1 MFAELGA
8 LLPFLSGGQE
18 RVAMNSAVAA
28 ALATL
33 DCAASNRVLNTG
45 GVVIAPLASAA
56 TLISS
61 CIQSDKP
68 EEHPSLIVV
77 LTANNGEE
85 LFDEISALAPA
96 KRIHLF
102 PSWETLPHERLSPQ
116 SDTVARRF
124 ATLRAIRNDECDVV
138 VVPVR
143 SFIQP
148 FIKDFGRA
156 EAPLFVT
163 GNQIEM
169 NTAIKNLLQLGYSRT
184 DLVEKRGEF
193 AQRGGIIDLFPPQAL
208 HPIRVE
214 FFDDII
220 DEVRYFSVADQRS
233 LEICNEGL
241 FALPAR
247 EILITD
253 EIRERAAQLATT
265 ASPLAEMFLRISE
278 GIPVDG
284 MESLM
289 PALISDMESFGDLL
303 KPGTRIISI
312 SPEMIRSRASEL
324 IKTGAEFLEASWLNA
339 AAGNKIPIDLG
350 ELERYSFHDVDTELE
365 KLTQR
370 GCIHSAVAPFGGGEE
385 AFDSSIRAI
394 EPFRGNSDRFISY
407 LREKIEE
414 QWSILVTTLGH
425 GTAVRYE
432 ELLRG
437 EGIPTTNILQP
448 GAVLIANSPLRHGFS
463 FEVQK
468 FCLITERDFAG
479 SKAQDG
485 EKVSLASR
493 RKNRIDPLTLKEGDF
508 VVHQVHGIGKFVEMV
523 ERVVSGTKREYLVI
537 EYASS
542 KRGQAGDRLYLPTD
556 SLDQVSKYVGGES
569 PAVHHM
575 GGADWQKA
583 KGKARKAVKQIA
595 AELIQLYAARTS
607 SPGFAFSPDTP
618 WQRELEDAFA
628 YIETADQLAT
638 ISEVKKDMEASYPM
652 DRIVCGDVGFGKTEI
667 AIRAAF
673 KAVQDGKQVAVL
685 VPTTLLVQQHLTTF
699 SERFA
704 GFPIKL
710 AGLSRFATASEIKN
724 TLAELESGKVDV
736 VIGTH
741 RLLSGDVH
749 FKDLGLVI
757 IDEEQRFGVE
767 HKEKLKR
774 FRAYVDVLSMS
785 ATPIPRTLEMSITGI
800 REMSI
805 MATPPEERHPVLTYV
820 GGYEEKQIAAAIRRE
835 LLRDGQ
841 IFYIH
846 NRVNSIDRCALRLAE
861 LVPEARIRIAHGQM
875 SESAL
880 EEVILAFWDREF
892 DILVCTTIIESGIDI
907 PNSNTLIVEHADK
920 MGLSQLHQLRGR
932 VGRGRERG
940 YAYFLYDTEKPLT
953 DTAHDRLET
962 IAANTELG
970 SGMQVAL
977 KDLEIRGA
985 GNLLGGEQSGHI
997 ADVGFDL
1004 YMRMIGEAVAD
1015 FKGEKHQEQECKLEL
1030 PIDAF
1035 LPHDYVDSER
1045 VRLDVYRRLAGA
1057 DSVENVDEVDQELI
1071 DRFGAYSEPVA
1082 SLLKIAKL
1090 RVRAKE
1096 LNLTEVI
1103 VHGKHLRLAPVTL
1116 GDSLAVRMARLYPG
1130 HIYKASLGTLLLPL
1144 PERTGVAF
1152 EREKLGD
1159 NSLLEWVAQALES
1172 TTREGKGTTG
1182 ARES

>member
-1 MFAELGA
+1 MSGPVMGA
-8 LLPFLSGGQE
+8 IAQLDFGRCHRAFDSGE
-18 RVAMNSAVAA
+18 
-28 ALATL
+28 TI
-33 DCAASNRVLNTG
+33 
-45 GVVIAPLASAA
+45 IAPLPSAA
-56 TLISS
+56 VLIASYVHGLS
-61 CIQSDKP
+61 QSEQRP
-68 EEHPSLIVV
+68 PIVI
-77 LTANNGEE
+77 LTANNGEDLYEE
-85 LFDEISALAPA
+85 LTSLLPDT
-96 KRIHLF
+96 KVNHF

-124 ATLRAIRNDECDVV
+124 ATLQSIRKGHSDVV
-138 VVPVR
+138 VVPAR

-148 FIKDFGRA
+148 FIRGFGSA
-156 EAPLFVT
+156 EIPIFHSGQSMDMAS
-163 GNQIEM
+163 
-169 NTAIKNLLQLGYSRT
+169 AIRGLLKLGYTRT

-193 AQRGGIIDLFPPQAL
+193 AQRGGIIDLFPPQAQ
-208 HPIRVE
+208 HPVRVE
-214 FFDDII
+214 FFDDVI
-220 DEVRYFSVADQRS
+220 DEVRFFSVADQRS
-233 LEICNEGL
+233 LHICSDPIS
-241 FALPAR
+241 ALPAR

-253 EIRERAAQLATT
+253 EVRARAADLAAT
-265 ASPLAEMFLRISE
+265 ASPLADAFQRISE
-278 GIPVDG
+278 GIPVEG

-289 PALISDMESFGDLL
+289 PALVNDMESFVELL
-303 KPGTRIISI
+303 TQNSRIISVG
-312 SPEMIRSRASEL
+312 PELIRNRSSEL
-324 IKTGAEFLEASWLNA
+324 IRTGAEFLEASWLNA
-339 AAGNKIPIDLG
+339 AAGNQIPIDLR
-350 ELERYSFHDVDTELE
+350 ELERYSFHELE
-365 KLTQR
+365 GELER
-370 GCIHSAVAPFGGGEE
+370 ARSRALILSEIAPFGGGES
-385 AFDSSIRAI
+385 AVDSTLKAV
-394 EPFRGNSDRFISY
+394 EPFRANSDRLIEFV
-407 LREKIEE
+407 REKIGEN
-414 QWSILVTTLGH
+414 WSILMTAIGH
-425 GTAVRYE
+425 GTATRYE
-432 ELLRG
+432 ELLRT
-437 EGIPTTNILQP
+437 EGIPTANDLVA
-448 GAVLIANSPLRHGFS
+448 GAVLIANSPIRHGFTA
-463 FEVQK
+463 EKAK
-468 FCLITERDFAG
+468 FSLITERDFAG

-485 EKVSLASR
+485 EKSSLAAR
-493 RKNRIDPLTLKEGDF
+493 RKNRIDPLSLKEGDF
-508 VVHQVHGIGKFVEMV
+508 VVHQIHGIGKFIEMV
-523 ERVVSGTKREYLVI
+523 ERVVNGTKREYLVI

-569 PAVHHM
+569 PTVHHM

-628 YIETADQLAT
+628 YVETADQLST
-638 ISEVKKDMEASYPM
+638 ISEVKKDMEAPYPM

-685 VPTTLLVQQHLTTF
+685 VPTTLLVQQHLNTF

-704 GFPIKL
+704 GFPIKV
-710 AGLSRFATASEIKN
+710 AGLSRFATAAEIKL
-724 TLAELESGKVDV
+724 TLAELEAGKVDV

-741 RLLSGDVH
+741 RLLSGDVS

-820 GGYEEKQIAAAIRRE
+820 GGYEEKQITAAIRRE

-846 NRVNSIDRCALRLAE
+846 NRVNTIDRCAARLAE

-880 EEVILAFWDREF
+880 EEVILAFWEKEF
-892 DILVCTTIIESGIDI
+892 DLLICTTIIESGIDI
-907 PNSNTLIVEHADK
+907 PNSNTLIVEQADK

-953 DTAHDRLET
+953 ETAHDRLET

-1015 FKGEKHQEQECKLEL
+1015 FKGEKHQELECKLEL

-1045 VRLDVYRRLAGA
+1045 VRLDIYRRLASA
-1057 DSVENVDEVDQELI
+1057 SNPDQVDEVEQELN
-1071 DRFGAYSEPVA
+1071 DRFGGAPEVVI

-1096 LNLTEVI
+1096 LNLAEVV

-1116 GDSLAVRMARLYPG
+1116 GDSLSVRMARLYPG
-1130 HIYKASLGTLLLPL
+1130 HIYKTSLATLLLPL
-1144 PERTGVAF
+1144 PEQTGVAF
-1152 EREKLGD
+1152 ERAKLGD
-1159 NSLLEWVAQALES
+1159 NSLLEWVARALES
-1172 TTREGKGTTG
+1172 TIR
-1182 ARES
+1182 

>member
-1 MFAELGA
+1 MSGPVMGA
-8 LLPFLSGGQE
+8 IAQLDFGRCHRAFDSGE
-18 RVAMNSAVAA
+18 
-28 ALATL
+28 TI
-33 DCAASNRVLNTG
+33 
-45 GVVIAPLASAA
+45 IAPLPSAA
-56 TLISS
+56 VLIASYVHGLS
-61 CIQSDKP
+61 QSEQRP
-68 EEHPSLIVV
+68 PLVI
-77 LTANNGEE
+77 LTANNGEDLYEE
-85 LFDEISALAPA
+85 LTSLLPDT
-96 KRIHLF
+96 KVNHF

-124 ATLRAIRNDECDVV
+124 ATLQSIRKGHSDVV

-148 FIKDFGRA
+148 FIRGFGSA
-156 EAPLFVT
+156 EIPIFHSGQSMDMAS
-163 GNQIEM
+163 
-169 NTAIKNLLQLGYSRT
+169 AIRGLLKLGYTRT

-193 AQRGGIIDLFPPQAL
+193 AQRGGIIDLFPPQAQ
-208 HPIRVE
+208 HPVRVE
-214 FFDDII
+214 FFDDVI
-220 DEVRYFSVADQRS
+220 DEVRFFSVADQRS
-233 LEICNEGL
+233 LHICSDPIS
-241 FALPAR
+241 ALPAR

-253 EIRERAAQLATT
+253 QVRARAAELAAT
-265 ASPLAEMFLRISE
+265 ALPLADAFQRISE
-278 GIPVDG
+278 GIPVEG

-289 PALISDMESFGDLL
+289 PALANDMESFVELL
-303 KPGTRIISI
+303 PQNSRIISVG
-312 SPEMIRSRASEL
+312 PELIRNRSSEL
-324 IKTGAEFLEASWLNA
+324 IRTGAEFLEASWLNA
-339 AAGNKIPIDLG
+339 AAGNQIPIDLR
-350 ELERYSFHDVDTELE
+350 ELERYSFHELE
-365 KLTQR
+365 GELER
-370 GCIHSAVAPFGGGEE
+370 ARSRALILSEIAPFGGGES
-385 AFDSSIRAI
+385 AVDSTLKAV
-394 EPFRGNSDRFISY
+394 EPFRANSDRLIEFV
-407 LREKIEE
+407 REKIGEN
-414 QWSILVTTLGH
+414 WSILMTAIGH
-425 GTAVRYE
+425 GTATRYE
-432 ELLRG
+432 ELLRA
-437 EGIPTTNILQP
+437 EGIPTANDLVA
-448 GAVLIANSPLRHGFS
+448 GAVLIANSPLRHGFTA
-463 FEVQK
+463 EKAK
-468 FCLITERDFAG
+468 FSLITERDFAG

-485 EKVSLASR
+485 EKSSLAAR
-493 RKNRIDPLTLKEGDF
+493 RKNRIDPLSLKEGDF
-508 VVHQVHGIGKFVEMV
+508 VVHQIHGIGKFIEMV
-523 ERVVSGTKREYLVI
+523 ERVVNGTKREYLVI

-569 PAVHHM
+569 PTVHHM

-628 YIETADQLAT
+628 YVETADQLST
-638 ISEVKKDMEASYPM
+638 ISEVKKDMEAPYPM

-685 VPTTLLVQQHLTTF
+685 VPTTLLVQQHLNTF

-704 GFPIKL
+704 GFPVKV
-710 AGLSRFATASEIKN
+710 AGLSRFATAAEIKL
-724 TLAELESGKVDV
+724 TLAELEAGKVDV

-741 RLLSGDVH
+741 RLLSGDVS

-820 GGYEEKQIAAAIRRE
+820 GGYEEKQITAAIRRE

-846 NRVNSIDRCALRLAE
+846 NRVNTIDRCAARLAE

-880 EEVILAFWDREF
+880 EEVILAFWEKEF
-892 DILVCTTIIESGIDI
+892 DLLICTTIIESGIDI
-907 PNSNTLIVEHADK
+907 PNSNTLIVEQADK

-940 YAYFLYDTEKPLT
+940 YAYFLYDTDKPLT
-953 DTAHDRLET
+953 ETAHDRLET

-1015 FKGEKHQEQECKLEL
+1015 FKGEKHQELECKLEL

-1045 VRLDVYRRLAGA
+1045 VRLDIYRRLASA
-1057 DSVENVDEVDQELI
+1057 SNPDQVDEVEQELN
-1071 DRFGAYSEPVA
+1071 DRFGGAPEVVI

-1096 LNLTEVI
+1096 LNLAEVV

-1116 GDSLAVRMARLYPG
+1116 GDSLSVRMARLYPG
-1130 HIYKASLGTLLLPL
+1130 HIYKTSLATLLLPL
-1144 PERTGVAF
+1144 PEQTGVAF
-1152 EREKLGD
+1152 ERAKLGD

-1172 TTREGKGTTG
+1172 TIR
-1182 ARES
+1182 

>member
-1 MFAELGA
+1 MSGPVMGA
-8 LLPFLSGGQE
+8 IAQLDFGRCHRAFDSGE
-18 RVAMNSAVAA
+18 
-28 ALATL
+28 TI
-33 DCAASNRVLNTG
+33 
-45 GVVIAPLASAA
+45 IAPLPSAA
-56 TLISS
+56 VLIASYVHGLS
-61 CIQSDKP
+61 QSEQRP
-68 EEHPSLIVV
+68 PLVI
-77 LTANNGEE
+77 LTANNGEDLYEE
-85 LFDEISALAPA
+85 LTSLLPDT
-96 KRIHLF
+96 KVNHF

-124 ATLRAIRNDECDVV
+124 ATLQSIRKGHSDVV

-148 FIKDFGRA
+148 FIRGFGSA
-156 EAPLFVT
+156 EIPIFHSGQSMDMAS
-163 GNQIEM
+163 
-169 NTAIKNLLQLGYSRT
+169 AIRGLLKLGYTRT

-193 AQRGGIIDLFPPQAL
+193 AQRGGIIDLFPPQAQ
-208 HPIRVE
+208 HPVRVE
-214 FFDDII
+214 FFDDVI
-220 DEVRYFSVADQRS
+220 DEVRFFSVADQRS
-233 LEICNEGL
+233 LHICSDPIS
-241 FALPAR
+241 ALPAR

-253 EIRERAAQLATT
+253 QVRARAAELAAT
-265 ASPLAEMFLRISE
+265 ALPLADAFQRISE
-278 GIPVDG
+278 GIPVEG

-289 PALISDMESFGDLL
+289 PALVNDMESFVELL
-303 KPGTRIISI
+303 PQNSRIISVG
-312 SPEMIRSRASEL
+312 PELIRNRSSEL
-324 IKTGAEFLEASWLNA
+324 IRTGAEFLEASWLNA
-339 AAGNKIPIDLG
+339 AAGNQIPIDLR
-350 ELERYSFHDVDTELE
+350 ELERYSFHELE
-365 KLTQR
+365 GELER
-370 GCIHSAVAPFGGGEE
+370 ARSRALIISEIAPFGGGES
-385 AFDSSIRAI
+385 AVDSTLKAV
-394 EPFRGNSDRFISY
+394 EPFRANSDRLIEFV
-407 LREKIEE
+407 REKIGEN
-414 QWSILVTTLGH
+414 WSILMTAIGH
-425 GTAVRYE
+425 GTATRYE
-432 ELLRG
+432 ELLRA
-437 EGIPTTNILQP
+437 EGIPTANDLVA
-448 GAVLIANSPLRHGFS
+448 GAVLIANSPLRHGFTA
-463 FEVQK
+463 EKAK
-468 FCLITERDFAG
+468 FSLITERDFAG

-485 EKVSLASR
+485 EKSSLAAR
-493 RKNRIDPLTLKEGDF
+493 RKNRIDPLSLKEGDF
-508 VVHQVHGIGKFVEMV
+508 VVHQIHGIGKFIEMV
-523 ERVVSGTKREYLVI
+523 ERVVNGTKREYLVI

-569 PAVHHM
+569 PTVHHM

-628 YIETADQLAT
+628 YVETADQLST
-638 ISEVKKDMEASYPM
+638 ISEVKKDMEAPSPM

-673 KAVQDGKQVAVL
+673 KAVQDGKQVAIL
-685 VPTTLLVQQHLTTF
+685 VPTTLLVQQHLNTF

-704 GFPIKL
+704 GFPVKV
-710 AGLSRFATASEIKN
+710 AGLSRFATAAEIKL
-724 TLAELESGKVDV
+724 TLAELEAGKVDV

-741 RLLSGDVH
+741 RLLSGDVS

-820 GGYEEKQIAAAIRRE
+820 GGYEEKQITAAIRRE

-846 NRVNSIDRCALRLAE
+846 NRVNTIDRCAARLAE
-861 LVPEARIRIAHGQM
+861 LVPEARLRIAHGQM

-880 EEVILAFWDREF
+880 EEVILAFWEKEF
-892 DILVCTTIIESGIDI
+892 DLLICTTIIESGIDI
-907 PNSNTLIVEHADK
+907 PNSNTLIVEQADK

-953 DTAHDRLET
+953 ETAHDRLET

-985 GNLLGGEQSGHI
+985 GNLLGEEQSGHI

-1015 FKGEKHQEQECKLEL
+1015 FKGEKHQEIECKLEL

-1045 VRLDVYRRLAGA
+1045 VRLDIYRRLASA
-1057 DSVENVDEVDQELI
+1057 TNPDQVDEVEQELN
-1071 DRFGAYSEPVA
+1071 DRFGGAPEAVV

-1096 LNLTEVI
+1096 LNLAEVV

-1116 GDSLAVRMARLYPG
+1116 GDSLSVRMARLYPG
-1130 HIYKASLGTLLLPL
+1130 HIYKTSLATLLLPL
-1144 PERTGVAF
+1144 PEQTGVAF
-1152 EREKLGD
+1152 ERAKLGD

-1172 TTREGKGTTG
+1172 TIR
-1182 ARES
+1182 

>member
-1 MFAELGA
+1 MSTPTSHLSELIKTIDLQGTNRA
-8 LLPFLSGGQE
+8 LNSGE
-18 RVAMNSAVAA
+18 
-28 ALATL
+28 
-33 DCAASNRVLNTG
+33 
-45 GVVIAPLASAA
+45 VVIAPLASAA
-56 TLISS
+56 VLVASS
-61 CIQSDKP
+61 IDHSP
-68 EEHPSLIVV
+68 ESHLKRRPVVV
-77 LTANNGEE
+77 LTSNNGEE
-85 LFDEISALAPA
+85 LFDELRYLL
-96 KRIHLF
+96 KHKQVHHF

-124 ATLRAIRNDECDVV
+124 QTLRAINKDECDVI

-143 SFIQP
+143 SLIQP
-148 FIKDFGRA
+148 FIKGFGSS
-156 EAPLFVT
+156 EIPLFKSGVK
-163 GNQIEM
+163 IEIE
-169 NTAIKNLLQLGYSRT
+169 AGVRQLLQLGYSRT

-193 AQRGGIIDLFPPQAL
+193 AQRGGIIDLFPPQAQ

-214 FFDDII
+214 FFDDTI

-233 LEICNEGL
+233 LEICLDGL
-241 FALPAR
+241 YALPAR
-247 EILITD
+247 EIQITK
-253 EIRERAAQLATT
+253 EIKEQAKILAGKN
-265 ASPLAEMFLRISE
+265 SSLSDMFHRISE
-278 GIPVDG
+278 GVPVDG

-289 PALISDMESFGDLL
+289 PALVHEMESLVDVLPATSLVILVG
-303 KPGTRIISI
+303 
-312 SPEMIRSRASEL
+312 PELIRNRASEL
-324 IKTGAEFLEASWLNA
+324 IKTGEEFLEASWLNA
-339 AAGNKIPIDLG
+339 AAGNEKPIDLKDLRHHSFRDFQD
-350 ELERYSFHDVDTELE
+350 ECERA
-365 KLTQR
+365 KQR
-370 GCIHSAVAPFGGGEE
+370 GHTFSAIAPFGGGDL
-385 AFDSSIRAI
+385 AWDSTIRPV
-394 EPFRGNSDRFISY
+394 EPFRANSERLVEF
-407 LREKIEE
+407 LREKSEN
-414 QWSILVTTLGH
+414 QWSILMTAIGH
-425 GTAVRYE
+425 GTAARYE
-432 ELLRG
+432 ELLRS
-437 EGIPTTNILQP
+437 EGIPTSNSLIP
-448 GAVLIANSPLRHGFS
+448 GTVLIATAPIRHGLIL
-463 FEVQK
+463 ENEK

-485 EKVSLASR
+485 EKTSLASR
-493 RKNRIDPLTLKEGDF
+493 RKNRIDPLSLKEGDF
-508 VVHQVHGIGKFVEMV
+508 VVHQTHGIGKFIEMV
-523 ERVVSGTKREYLVI
+523 ERVVNGTKREYLVI

-575 GGADWQKA
+575 GGSDWQKA

-607 SPGFAFSPDTP
+607 SPGYAFAPDTP

-628 YIETADQLAT
+628 YVETADQLAT
-638 ISEVKKDMEASYPM
+638 ITEVKKDMEAPYPM

-685 VPTTLLVQQHLTTF
+685 VPTTLLVQQHLATF

-704 GFPIKL
+704 GFPVQV
-710 AGLSRFATASEIKN
+710 AGLSRFATATEIKRIL
-724 TLAELESGKVDV
+724 TELEAGKVDV

-741 RLLSGDVH
+741 RLLSGDVQ

-757 IDEEQRFGVE
+757 VDEEQRFGVE

-774 FRAYVDVLSMS
+774 FRAHVDVLSMS

-820 GGYEEKQIAAAIRRE
+820 GGYEERQIAAAIRRE

-841 IFYIH
+841 VFYIH
-846 NRVNSIDRCALRLAE
+846 NRVNSIDSCATRIAG
-861 LVPEARIRIAHGQM
+861 LVPEARIRVAHGQM

-880 EEVILAFWDREF
+880 EEVILAFWEREF

-907 PNSNTLIVEHADK
+907 PNSNTLIVEQADR

-940 YAYFLYDTEKPLT
+940 YAYFLYDVDKPLT
-953 DTAHDRLET
+953 QTAHDRLAT

-1015 FKGEKHQEQECKLEL
+1015 FKGTKHQDLECKIEL

-1045 VRLDVYRRLAGA
+1045 VRLDVYRRMAGA
-1057 DSVENVDEVDQELI
+1057 TTVEQIDEVEHELI
-1071 DRFGAYSEPVA
+1071 DRFGSYPDVVA

-1096 LNLTEVI
+1096 LNLSEVI

-1116 GDSLAVRMARLYPG
+1116 GDSLSVRMARLYPG
-1130 HIYKASLGTLLLPL
+1130 HIFKASLATLLLPL
-1144 PERTGVAF
+1144 PEHTGVAF
-1152 EREKLGD
+1152 ERAKLGD
-1159 NSLLEWVAQALES
+1159 NSLLEWVAAAMES
-1172 TTREGKGTTG
+1172 TTREGVQRTGSTTK
-1182 ARES
+1182 ES

>member
-1 MFAELGA
+1 MSGPVMGA
-8 LLPFLSGGQE
+8 IAQLDFGRCHRAFDSGE
-18 RVAMNSAVAA
+18 
-28 ALATL
+28 TI
-33 DCAASNRVLNTG
+33 
-45 GVVIAPLASAA
+45 IAPLPSAA
-56 TLISS
+56 VLIASYVHGLS
-61 CIQSDKP
+61 QSEQRP
-68 EEHPSLIVV
+68 PLVI
-77 LTANNGEE
+77 LTANNGEDLYEE
-85 LFDEISALAPA
+85 LTSLLPDT
-96 KRIHLF
+96 KVNHF

-124 ATLRAIRNDECDVV
+124 ATLQSIRKGHSDVV

-148 FIKDFGRA
+148 FIRGFGSA
-156 EAPLFVT
+156 EIPIFHSGQSMDMAS
-163 GNQIEM
+163 
-169 NTAIKNLLQLGYSRT
+169 AIRGLLKLGYTRT

-193 AQRGGIIDLFPPQAL
+193 AQRGGIIDLFPPQAQ
-208 HPIRVE
+208 HPARVE
-214 FFDDII
+214 FFDDVI
-220 DEVRYFSVADQRS
+220 DEVRFFSVADQRS
-233 LEICNEGL
+233 LHICSDPIS
-241 FALPAR
+241 ALPAR

-253 EIRERAAQLATT
+253 QVRARAAELAAT
-265 ASPLAEMFLRISE
+265 ALPLADAFQRISE
-278 GIPVDG
+278 GIPVEG

-289 PALISDMESFGDLL
+289 PALVNDMESFVELL
-303 KPGTRIISI
+303 PQNSRIISVG
-312 SPEMIRSRASEL
+312 PELIRNRSSEL
-324 IKTGAEFLEASWLNA
+324 IRTGAEFLEASWLNA
-339 AAGNKIPIDLG
+339 AAGNQIPIDLR
-350 ELERYSFHDVDTELE
+350 ELERYSFHELE
-365 KLTQR
+365 GELER
-370 GCIHSAVAPFGGGEE
+370 ARSRALILSEIAPFGGGES
-385 AFDSSIRAI
+385 AVDSTLKAV
-394 EPFRGNSDRFISY
+394 EPFRANSDRLIEFV
-407 LREKIEE
+407 REKIGEN
-414 QWSILVTTLGH
+414 WSILMTAIGH
-425 GTAVRYE
+425 GTATRYE
-432 ELLRG
+432 ELLRA
-437 EGIPTTNILQP
+437 EGIPTANDLVA
-448 GAVLIANSPLRHGFS
+448 GAVLIANSPLRHGFTA
-463 FEVQK
+463 EKAK
-468 FCLITERDFAG
+468 FSLITERDFAG

-485 EKVSLASR
+485 EKSSLAAR
-493 RKNRIDPLTLKEGDF
+493 RKNRIDPLSLKEGDF
-508 VVHQVHGIGKFVEMV
+508 VVHQIHGIGKFIEMV
-523 ERVVSGTKREYLVI
+523 ERVVNGTKREYLVI

-569 PAVHHM
+569 PTVHHM

-607 SPGFAFSPDTP
+607 SPGYAFSPDTP

-628 YIETADQLAT
+628 YVETADQLST
-638 ISEVKKDMEASYPM
+638 ISEVKKDMEAPYPM

-685 VPTTLLVQQHLTTF
+685 VPTTLLVQQHLNTF

-704 GFPIKL
+704 GFPVKV
-710 AGLSRFATASEIKN
+710 AGLSRFATAAEIKL
-724 TLAELESGKVDV
+724 TLAELEAGKVDV

-741 RLLSGDVH
+741 RLLSGDVS

-820 GGYEEKQIAAAIRRE
+820 GGYEEKQITAAIRRE

-846 NRVNSIDRCALRLAE
+846 NRVNTIERCATRLAE

-880 EEVILAFWDREF
+880 EEVILAFWEKEF
-892 DILVCTTIIESGIDI
+892 DLLICTTIIESGIDI
-907 PNSNTLIVEHADK
+907 PNSNTLIVEQADK

-953 DTAHDRLET
+953 ETAHDRLET

-1015 FKGEKHQEQECKLEL
+1015 FKGEKHQELECKLEL

-1045 VRLDVYRRLAGA
+1045 VRLDIYRRLASA
-1057 DSVENVDEVDQELI
+1057 SNPDQVDEVEQELN
-1071 DRFGAYSEPVA
+1071 DRFGGAPEVVI

-1096 LNLTEVI
+1096 LNLAEVV

-1116 GDSLAVRMARLYPG
+1116 GDSLSVRMARLYPG
-1130 HIYKASLGTLLLPL
+1130 HIYKTSLATLLLPL
-1144 PERTGVAF
+1144 PEQTGVAF
-1152 EREKLGD
+1152 ERAKLGD

-1172 TTREGKGTTG
+1172 TIR
-1182 ARES
+1182 

>member
-1 MFAELGA
+1 MSGPVMGA
-8 LLPFLSGGQE
+8 IAQLDFGRCHRAFDSGE
-18 RVAMNSAVAA
+18 
-28 ALATL
+28 TI
-33 DCAASNRVLNTG
+33 
-45 GVVIAPLASAA
+45 IAPLPSAA
-56 TLISS
+56 VLIASYVHGLS
-61 CIQSDKP
+61 QSEQRP
-68 EEHPSLIVV
+68 PLVI
-77 LTANNGEE
+77 LTANNGEDLYEE
-85 LFDEISALAPA
+85 LTSLLPDT
-96 KRIHLF
+96 KVHHF

-124 ATLRAIRNDECDVV
+124 ATLQSIRKGHSDVV

-148 FIKDFGRA
+148 FIRGFGSA
-156 EAPLFVT
+156 EIPIFHSGQSMDMAS
-163 GNQIEM
+163 
-169 NTAIKNLLQLGYSRT
+169 AIRGLLKLGYTRT

-193 AQRGGIIDLFPPQAL
+193 AQRGGIIDLFPPQAQ
-208 HPIRVE
+208 HPVRVE
-214 FFDDII
+214 FFDDVI
-220 DEVRYFSVADQRS
+220 DEVRFFSVADQRS
-233 LEICNEGL
+233 LHICSDPIS
-241 FALPAR
+241 ALPAR

-253 EIRERAAQLATT
+253 QVRARAADLATT
-265 ASPLAEMFLRISE
+265 ASPLADAFQRISE
-278 GIPVDG
+278 GIPVEG

-289 PALISDMESFGDLL
+289 PALVNDMESFVELL
-303 KPGTRIISI
+303 PQNSRIISVG
-312 SPEMIRSRASEL
+312 PELIRNRSSEL
-324 IKTGAEFLEASWLNA
+324 IRTGAEFLEASWLNA
-339 AAGNKIPIDLG
+339 AAGNQIPIDLR
-350 ELERYSFHDVDTELE
+350 ELERYSFHELE
-365 KLTQR
+365 GELER
-370 GCIHSAVAPFGGGEE
+370 ARSRALILSEIAPFGGGES
-385 AFDSSIRAI
+385 AVDSTLKAV
-394 EPFRGNSDRFISY
+394 EPFRANSDRLIEFV
-407 LREKIEE
+407 REKIGEN
-414 QWSILVTTLGH
+414 WSILMTAIGH
-425 GTAVRYE
+425 GTATRYE
-432 ELLRG
+432 ELLRA
-437 EGIPTTNILQP
+437 EGIPTANDLVA
-448 GAVLIANSPLRHGFS
+448 GAVLIANSPLRHGFTA
-463 FEVQK
+463 EKAK
-468 FCLITERDFAG
+468 FSLITERDFAG

-485 EKVSLASR
+485 EKSSLAAR
-493 RKNRIDPLTLKEGDF
+493 RKNRIDPLSLKEGDF
-508 VVHQVHGIGKFVEMV
+508 VVHQIHGIGKFIEMV
-523 ERVVSGTKREYLVI
+523 ERVVNGTKREYLVI

-569 PAVHHM
+569 PTVHHM

-607 SPGFAFSPDTP
+607 SPGYAFSPDTP

-628 YIETADQLAT
+628 YVETADQLST
-638 ISEVKKDMEASYPM
+638 ISEVKKDMEAPYPM

-685 VPTTLLVQQHLTTF
+685 VPTTLLVQQHLNTF

-704 GFPIKL
+704 GFPVKV
-710 AGLSRFATASEIKN
+710 AGLSRFATAAEIKL
-724 TLAELESGKVDV
+724 TLAELEAGKVDV

-741 RLLSGDVH
+741 RLLSGDVS

-820 GGYEEKQIAAAIRRE
+820 GGYEEKQITAAIRRE

-846 NRVNSIDRCALRLAE
+846 NRVNTIDRCAARLAE

-880 EEVILAFWDREF
+880 EEVILAFWEKEF
-892 DILVCTTIIESGIDI
+892 DLLICTTIIESGIDI
-907 PNSNTLIVEHADK
+907 PNSNTLIVEQADK

-953 DTAHDRLET
+953 ETAHDRLET

-1015 FKGEKHQEQECKLEL
+1015 FKGEKHQELECKLEL

-1045 VRLDVYRRLAGA
+1045 VRLDIYRRLASA
-1057 DSVENVDEVDQELI
+1057 TNPDQVDEVEQELN
-1071 DRFGAYSEPVA
+1071 DRFGGAPEVVI

-1096 LNLTEVI
+1096 LNLAEVV

-1116 GDSLAVRMARLYPG
+1116 GDSLSVRMARLYPG
-1130 HIYKASLGTLLLPL
+1130 HIYKTSLATLLLPL
-1144 PERTGVAF
+1144 PEQTGVAF
-1152 EREKLGD
+1152 ERAKLGD

-1172 TTREGKGTTG
+1172 TIR
-1182 ARES
+1182 

>member
-1 MFAELGA
+1 MSGPVMGA
-8 LLPFLSGGQE
+8 IAQLDFGRCHRAFDSGE
-18 RVAMNSAVAA
+18 
-28 ALATL
+28 TI
-33 DCAASNRVLNTG
+33 
-45 GVVIAPLASAA
+45 IAPLPSAA
-56 TLISS
+56 VLIASYVHGLS
-61 CIQSDKP
+61 QSEQRP
-68 EEHPSLIVV
+68 PLVI
-77 LTANNGEE
+77 LTANNGEDLYEE
-85 LFDEISALAPA
+85 LTSLLPDT
-96 KRIHLF
+96 KVNHF

-124 ATLRAIRNDECDVV
+124 ATLQSIRKGHSDVV

-148 FIKDFGRA
+148 FIRGFGSA
-156 EAPLFVT
+156 EIPIFHSGQSMDMAS
-163 GNQIEM
+163 
-169 NTAIKNLLQLGYSRT
+169 AIRGLLKLGYTRT

-193 AQRGGIIDLFPPQAL
+193 AQRGGIIDLFPPQAQ
-208 HPIRVE
+208 HPVRVE
-214 FFDDII
+214 FFDDVI
-220 DEVRYFSVADQRS
+220 DEVRFFSVADQRS
-233 LEICNEGL
+233 LHICSDPIS
-241 FALPAR
+241 ALPAR

-253 EIRERAAQLATT
+253 QVRARAAELAAT
-265 ASPLAEMFLRISE
+265 ALPLADAFQRISE
-278 GIPVDG
+278 GIPVEG

-289 PALISDMESFGDLL
+289 PALVNDMESFVELL
-303 KPGTRIISI
+303 PQNSRIISVG
-312 SPEMIRSRASEL
+312 PELIRNRSSEL
-324 IKTGAEFLEASWLNA
+324 IRTGAEFLEASWLNA
-339 AAGNKIPIDLG
+339 AAGNQIPIDLR
-350 ELERYSFHDVDTELE
+350 ELERYSFHELE
-365 KLTQR
+365 GELER
-370 GCIHSAVAPFGGGEE
+370 ARSRALILSEIAPFGGGES
-385 AFDSSIRAI
+385 AVDSTLKAV
-394 EPFRGNSDRFISY
+394 EPFRANSDRLIEFV
-407 LREKIEE
+407 REKIGEN
-414 QWSILVTTLGH
+414 WSILMTAIGH
-425 GTAVRYE
+425 GTATRYE
-432 ELLRG
+432 ELLRA
-437 EGIPTTNILQP
+437 EGIPTSNDLVA
-448 GAVLIANSPLRHGFS
+448 GAVLIANSPLRHGFTA
-463 FEVQK
+463 EKAK
-468 FCLITERDFAG
+468 FSLITERDFAG

-485 EKVSLASR
+485 EKSSLAAR
-493 RKNRIDPLTLKEGDF
+493 RKNRIDPLSLKEGDF
-508 VVHQVHGIGKFVEMV
+508 VVHQIHGIGKFIEMV
-523 ERVVSGTKREYLVI
+523 ERVVNGTKREYLVI

-569 PAVHHM
+569 PTVHHM

-628 YIETADQLAT
+628 YVETADQLST
-638 ISEVKKDMEASYPM
+638 ISEVKKDMEAPSPM

-673 KAVQDGKQVAVL
+673 KAVQDGKQVAIL
-685 VPTTLLVQQHLTTF
+685 VPTTLLVQQHLNTF

-704 GFPIKL
+704 GFPVKV
-710 AGLSRFATASEIKN
+710 AGLSRFATAAEIKL
-724 TLAELESGKVDV
+724 TLAELEAGKVDV

-741 RLLSGDVH
+741 RLLSGDVS

-820 GGYEEKQIAAAIRRE
+820 GGYEEKQITAAIRRE

-846 NRVNSIDRCALRLAE
+846 NRVNTIDRCAARLAE

-880 EEVILAFWDREF
+880 EEVILAFWEKEF
-892 DILVCTTIIESGIDI
+892 DLLICTTIIESGIDI
-907 PNSNTLIVEHADK
+907 PNSNTLIVEQADK

-953 DTAHDRLET
+953 ETAHDRLET

-1015 FKGEKHQEQECKLEL
+1015 FKGEKHQEIECKLEL

-1045 VRLDVYRRLAGA
+1045 VRLDIYRRLASA
-1057 DSVENVDEVDQELI
+1057 TNPDQVDEVEQELN
-1071 DRFGAYSEPVA
+1071 DRFGGAPEAVV

-1096 LNLTEVI
+1096 LNLAEVV

-1116 GDSLAVRMARLYPG
+1116 GDSLSVRMARLYPG
-1130 HIYKASLGTLLLPL
+1130 HIYKTSLATLLLPL
-1144 PERTGVAF
+1144 PEQTGVAF
-1152 EREKLGD
+1152 ERAKLGD

-1172 TTREGKGTTG
+1172 TIR
-1182 ARES
+1182 

>member
-1 MFAELGA
+1 
-8 LLPFLSGGQE
+8 
-18 RVAMNSAVAA
+18 
-28 ALATL
+28 
-33 DCAASNRVLNTG
+33 
-45 GVVIAPLASAA
+45 
-56 TLISS
+56 
-61 CIQSDKP
+61 
-68 EEHPSLIVV
+68 
-77 LTANNGEE
+77 
-85 LFDEISALAPA
+85 
-96 KRIHLF
+96 
-102 PSWETLPHERLSPQ
+102 
-116 SDTVARRF
+116 
-124 ATLRAIRNDECDVV
+124 
-138 VVPVR
+138 
-143 SFIQP
+143 
-148 FIKDFGRA
+148 
-156 EAPLFVT
+156 
-163 GNQIEM
+163 
-169 NTAIKNLLQLGYSRT
+169 
-184 DLVEKRGEF
+184 
-193 AQRGGIIDLFPPQAL
+193 
-208 HPIRVE
+208 
-214 FFDDII
+214 
-220 DEVRYFSVADQRS
+220 
-233 LEICNEGL
+233 
-241 FALPAR
+241 
-247 EILITD
+247 
-253 EIRERAAQLATT
+253 
-265 ASPLAEMFLRISE
+265 
-278 GIPVDG
+278 
-284 MESLM
+284 
-289 PALISDMESFGDLL
+289 
-303 KPGTRIISI
+303 
-312 SPEMIRSRASEL
+312 
-324 IKTGAEFLEASWLNA
+324 
-339 AAGNKIPIDLG
+339 
-350 ELERYSFHDVDTELE
+350 
-365 KLTQR
+365 
-370 GCIHSAVAPFGGGEE
+370 
-385 AFDSSIRAI
+385 
-394 EPFRGNSDRFISY
+394 
-407 LREKIEE
+407 
-414 QWSILVTTLGH
+414 
-425 GTAVRYE
+425 
-432 ELLRG
+432 
-437 EGIPTTNILQP
+437 
-448 GAVLIANSPLRHGFS
+448 VLIANSPLRHGFT
-463 FEVQK
+463 FDAQR

-485 EKVSLASR
+485 EKVALAAR

-508 VVHQVHGIGKFVEMV
+508 VVHQIHGIGKFIEMV
-523 ERVVSGTKREYLVI
+523 ERVVKGTKREYLVI

-542 KRGQAGDRLYLPTD
+542 KRGQARDRLYLPTD

-569 PAVHHM
+569 PTVHHM

-583 KGKARKAVKQIA
+583 KGKARRAVRQIA

-607 SPGFAFSPDTP
+607 SPGFAFSADTP

-628 YIETADQLAT
+628 YVETADQLVT

-704 GFPIKL
+704 GFPVKL
-710 AGLSRFATASEIKN
+710 SGLSRFATASEIKN
-724 TLAELESGKVDV
+724 TLTELESGKVDV

-741 RLLSGDVH
+741 RLLSSDVH
-749 FKDLGLVI
+749 FNDLGLVI

-774 FRAYVDVLSMS
+774 FRAYVDVLAMS

-820 GGYEEKQIAAAIRRE
+820 GGFEERQIVAAIRRE

-861 LVPEARIRIAHGQM
+861 IVPEARIRIAHGQM
-875 SESAL
+875 SENAL
-880 EEVILAFWDREF
+880 EAVILAFWQREF

-907 PNSNTLIVEHADK
+907 PNSNTLIVEQSDK

-953 DTAHDRLET
+953 EAAHDRLET
-962 IAANTELG
+962 IAANSELG

-1045 VRLDVYRRLAGA
+1045 VRLDIYRRLAGA
-1057 DSVENVDEVDQELI
+1057 SSVENVDEVDQELM
-1071 DRFGAYSEPVA
+1071 DRFGTYPEPVA

-1090 RVRAKE
+1090 RVRVKE

-1103 VHGKHLRLAPVTL
+1103 VHGKHLRLSPIRL
-1116 GDSLAVRMARLYPG
+1116 GDSLAVRMVRLYPG
-1130 HIYKASLGTLLLPL
+1130 HIYKSSLSTLLLPL
-1144 PERTGVAF
+1144 PARIGAAF

-1172 TTREGKGTTG
+1172 TTREGKN
-1182 ARES
+1182 

>member
-1 MFAELGA
+1 MSGPLMGA
-8 LLPFLSGGQE
+8 IAQLDFSRCHRAFDSGE
-18 RVAMNSAVAA
+18 
-28 ALATL
+28 TI
-33 DCAASNRVLNTG
+33 
-45 GVVIAPLASAA
+45 IAPLPSAA
-56 TLISS
+56 VLIASYVHGLS
-61 CIQSDKP
+61 QSEQRLP
-68 EEHPSLIVV
+68 LVI
-77 LTANNGEE
+77 LTANNGEDLYEE
-85 LFDEISALAPA
+85 LTSLLPDT
-96 KRIHLF
+96 KVNHF

-124 ATLRAIRNDECDVV
+124 ATLQSIRKGHSDVV
-138 VVPVR
+138 VVPAR

-148 FIKDFGRA
+148 FIRGFGSA
-156 EAPLFVT
+156 EIPIFHSGQSMDMAS
-163 GNQIEM
+163 
-169 NTAIKNLLQLGYSRT
+169 AIRGLLKLGYTRT

-193 AQRGGIIDLFPPQAL
+193 AQRGGIIDLFPPQAQ
-208 HPIRVE
+208 HPVRVE
-214 FFDDII
+214 FFDDVI
-220 DEVRYFSVADQRS
+220 DEVRFFSVADQRS
-233 LEICNEGL
+233 LHICSDPIS
-241 FALPAR
+241 ALPAR
-247 EILITD
+247 EILIT
-253 EIRERAAQLATT
+253 EEVRARAADLAAT
-265 ASPLAEMFLRISE
+265 ASPLADAFQRISE
-278 GIPVDG
+278 GIPVEG

-289 PALISDMESFGDLL
+289 PALVNDMESFVELL
-303 KPGTRIISI
+303 PQNSRIISVG
-312 SPEMIRSRASEL
+312 PELIRNRSSEL
-324 IKTGAEFLEASWLNA
+324 IRTGAEFLEASWLNA
-339 AAGNKIPIDLG
+339 AAGNQIPIDLR
-350 ELERYSFHDVDTELE
+350 ELERYSFRELE
-365 KLTQR
+365 GELKRARSQAL
-370 GCIHSAVAPFGGGEE
+370 ILSEIAPFGGGES
-385 AFDSSIRAI
+385 AVDSTLKAV
-394 EPFRGNSDRFISY
+394 EPFRANSDRLIEFV
-407 LREKIEE
+407 REKIGEN
-414 QWSILVTTLGH
+414 WSILMTAIGH
-425 GTAVRYE
+425 GTATRYE
-432 ELLRG
+432 ELLRA
-437 EGIPTTNILQP
+437 EGIPTANDLVA
-448 GAVLIANSPLRHGFS
+448 GAVLIANSPLRHGFTA
-463 FEVQK
+463 EKAK
-468 FCLITERDFAG
+468 FSLITERDFAG

-485 EKVSLASR
+485 EKSSLAAR
-493 RKNRIDPLTLKEGDF
+493 RKNRIDPLSLKEGDF
-508 VVHQVHGIGKFVEMV
+508 VVHQIHGIGKFIEMV
-523 ERVVSGTKREYLVI
+523 ERVVNGTKREYLVI

-569 PAVHHM
+569 PTVHHM

-628 YIETADQLAT
+628 YVETADQLST
-638 ISEVKKDMEASYPM
+638 ISEVKKDMEAPSPM

-673 KAVQDGKQVAVL
+673 KAVQDGKQVAIL
-685 VPTTLLVQQHLTTF
+685 VPTTLLVQQHLNTF

-704 GFPIKL
+704 GFPVKV
-710 AGLSRFATASEIKN
+710 AGLSRFATAAEIKL
-724 TLAELESGKVDV
+724 TLAELEAGKVDV

-741 RLLSGDVH
+741 RLLSGDVS

-820 GGYEEKQIAAAIRRE
+820 GGYEEKQITAAIRRE

-846 NRVNSIDRCALRLAE
+846 NRVNTIDRCAARLAE

-880 EEVILAFWDREF
+880 EEVILAFWEKEF
-892 DILVCTTIIESGIDI
+892 DLLICTTIIESGIDI
-907 PNSNTLIVEHADK
+907 PNSNTLIVEQADK

-953 DTAHDRLET
+953 ETAHDRLET

-1015 FKGEKHQEQECKLEL
+1015 FKGEKHQEIECKLEL

-1035 LPHDYVDSER
+1035 LPHDYVESER
-1045 VRLDVYRRLAGA
+1045 VRLDIYRRLASA
-1057 DSVENVDEVDQELI
+1057 TNPDQVDEVEQELN
-1071 DRFGAYSEPVA
+1071 DRFGGAPEAVV

-1090 RVRAKE
+1090 RVWAKE
-1096 LNLTEVI
+1096 LNLAEVV

-1116 GDSLAVRMARLYPG
+1116 GDSLSVRMARLYPG
-1130 HIYKASLGTLLLPL
+1130 HIYKTSLATLLLPL
-1144 PERTGVAF
+1144 PEQTGVAF
-1152 EREKLGD
+1152 ERAKLGD

-1172 TTREGKGTTG
+1172 TIR
-1182 ARES
+1182 

>member
-1 MFAELGA
+1 M
-8 LLPFLSGGQE
+8 SGSI
-18 RVAMNSAVAA
+18 MAA
-28 ALATL
+28 IAKL
-33 DCAASNRVLNTG
+33 DFRPCHRAFDTG
-45 GVVIAPLASAA
+45 ETIIAPLPSAA
-56 TLISS
+56 VLIASYAHGLTPS
-61 CIQSDKP
+61 
-68 EEHPSLIVV
+68 EHSPPIVI
-77 LTANNGEE
+77 LTAHNGEDLCEE
-85 LFDEISALAPA
+85 LTSLLPDT
-96 KRIHLF
+96 RVHHF

-124 ATLRAIRNDECDVV
+124 ATLQSIREGHSDVV

-148 FIKDFGRA
+148 FIKGFGST
-156 EAPLFVT
+156 EIPVFLS
-163 GNQIEM
+163 GQNM
-169 NTAIKNLLQLGYSRT
+169 NISTAIRDLLKLGYTRT

-193 AQRGGIIDLFPPQAL
+193 AQRGGIIDLFPPQVQ
-208 HPIRVE
+208 HPVRVE
-214 FFDDII
+214 FFDDLI
-220 DEVRYFSVADQRS
+220 DEVRFFSVADQRS
-233 LEICNEGL
+233 LHMCSDPIS
-241 FALPAR
+241 ALPAR
-247 EILITD
+247 EILIT
-253 EIRERAAQLATT
+253 EEVQAQAAILATA
-265 ASPLAEMFLRISE
+265 ASPLADAFQRISE
-278 GIPVDG
+278 GIPIEG

-289 PALISDMESFGDLL
+289 PALIGNMESFVDLL
-303 KPGTRIISI
+303 PKNSRIISVG
-312 SPEMIRSRASEL
+312 PELIRNRSSEL
-324 IKTGAEFLEASWLNA
+324 LRTGAEFLEASWLNA
-339 AAGNKIPIDLG
+339 AAGNQIPIDLQ
-350 ELERYSFHDVDTELE
+350 ELERYSFHELE
-365 KLTQR
+365 VELERAQGF
-370 GCIHSAVAPFGGGEE
+370 GCILSAIAPFGGGEN
-385 AFDSSIRAI
+385 AVDSTLKSV
-394 EPFRGNSDRFISY
+394 EPFRANSDRLIEFIRDRI
-407 LREKIEE
+407 REN
-414 QWSILVTTLGH
+414 WSIVMTAIGH
-425 GTAVRYE
+425 GTATRYE
-432 ELLRG
+432 ELLRA
-437 EGIPTTNILQP
+437 EGIPTANDLVS
-448 GAVLIANSPLRHGFS
+448 GAVLLANSPLRHGFTA
-463 FEVQK
+463 ENEK

-485 EKVSLASR
+485 EKSSLAAR
-493 RKNRIDPLTLKEGDF
+493 RKNRIDPLSLKEGDF
-508 VVHQVHGIGKFVEMV
+508 VVHQIHGIGKFIEMV
-523 ERVVSGTKREYLVI
+523 ERVVNGTKREYLVI

-569 PAVHHM
+569 PTVHHM
-575 GGADWQKA
+575 GGTDWQRV

-628 YIETADQLAT
+628 YVETADQLST
-638 ISEVKKDMEASYPM
+638 ISEVKKDMEAPYPM

-685 VPTTLLVQQHLTTF
+685 VPTTLLVQQHLNTF

-704 GFPIKL
+704 GFPVKV
-710 AGLSRFATASEIKN
+710 AGLSRFATAAEIKL
-724 TLAELESGKVDV
+724 TLAELEAGKVDV

-741 RLLSGDVH
+741 RLLSGDVS

-841 IFYIH
+841 VFYIH
-846 NRVNSIDRCALRLAE
+846 NRVSTIDRCAVRLAE

-875 SESAL
+875 SENTL
-880 EEVILAFWDREF
+880 EEVILAFWDKEF
-892 DILVCTTIIESGIDI
+892 DLLICTTIIESGIDI
-907 PNSNTLIVEHADK
+907 PNSNTLIVEQADK

-953 DTAHDRLET
+953 ETAHDRLET

-1015 FKGEKHQEQECKLEL
+1015 FKGEKHQELECKLEL
-1030 PIDAF
+1030 PIDAY

-1045 VRLDVYRRLAGA
+1045 VRLDIYKRLASA
-1057 DSVENVDEVDQELI
+1057 TSPDQVDEVEQELN
-1071 DRFGAYSEPVA
+1071 DRFGGAPEVVA

-1096 LNLTEVI
+1096 LSLLEVV

-1116 GDSLAVRMARLYPG
+1116 GDSLSVRMARLYPG
-1130 HIYKASLGTLLLPL
+1130 HIYKTSLATLLLPL
-1144 PERTGVAF
+1144 PEQTGVAF
-1152 EREKLGD
+1152 ERAKLGD

-1172 TTREGKGTTG
+1172 TIR
-1182 ARES
+1182 

>member
-1 MFAELGA
+1 MSGPVMGA
-8 LLPFLSGGQE
+8 IAQLDFGRCHRAFDSGE
-18 RVAMNSAVAA
+18 
-28 ALATL
+28 TI
-33 DCAASNRVLNTG
+33 
-45 GVVIAPLASAA
+45 IAPLPSAA
-56 TLISS
+56 VLIASYVHGLS
-61 CIQSDKP
+61 QSEQRP
-68 EEHPSLIVV
+68 PLVI
-77 LTANNGEE
+77 LTANNGEDLYEE
-85 LFDEISALAPA
+85 LTSLLPDT
-96 KRIHLF
+96 KVNHF

-124 ATLRAIRNDECDVV
+124 ATLQSIRKRHSDVV

-148 FIKDFGRA
+148 FIRGFGSA
-156 EAPLFVT
+156 EIPIFHSGQSMDMAS
-163 GNQIEM
+163 
-169 NTAIKNLLQLGYSRT
+169 AIRGLLKLGYTRT

-193 AQRGGIIDLFPPQAL
+193 AQRGGIIDLFPPQAQ
-208 HPIRVE
+208 HPVRVE
-214 FFDDII
+214 FFDDVI
-220 DEVRYFSVADQRS
+220 DEVRFFSVADQRS
-233 LEICNEGL
+233 LHICSDPIS
-241 FALPAR
+241 ALPAR

-253 EIRERAAQLATT
+253 QVRARAAELAAT
-265 ASPLAEMFLRISE
+265 ALPLADAFQRISE
-278 GIPVDG
+278 GIPVEG

-289 PALISDMESFGDLL
+289 PALVNDMESFVELL
-303 KPGTRIISI
+303 PQNSRIISVG
-312 SPEMIRSRASEL
+312 PELIRNRSSEL
-324 IKTGAEFLEASWLNA
+324 IRTGAEFLEASWLNA
-339 AAGNKIPIDLG
+339 AAGNQIPIDLR
-350 ELERYSFHDVDTELE
+350 ELERYSFHELE
-365 KLTQR
+365 GELER
-370 GCIHSAVAPFGGGEE
+370 ARSRALIISEIAPFGGGES
-385 AFDSSIRAI
+385 AVDSTLKAV
-394 EPFRGNSDRFISY
+394 EPFRANSDRLIEFV
-407 LREKIEE
+407 REKIGEN
-414 QWSILVTTLGH
+414 WSILMTAIGH
-425 GTAVRYE
+425 GTATRYE
-432 ELLRG
+432 ELLRA
-437 EGIPTTNILQP
+437 EGIPTANDLVA
-448 GAVLIANSPLRHGFS
+448 GAVLIANSPLRHGFTA
-463 FEVQK
+463 EKAK
-468 FCLITERDFAG
+468 FSLITERDFAG

-485 EKVSLASR
+485 EKSSLAAR
-493 RKNRIDPLTLKEGDF
+493 RKNRIDPLSLKEGDF
-508 VVHQVHGIGKFVEMV
+508 VVHQIHGIGKFIEMV
-523 ERVVSGTKREYLVI
+523 GRVVNGTKREYLVI

-569 PAVHHM
+569 PTVHHM

-628 YIETADQLAT
+628 YVETADQLST
-638 ISEVKKDMEASYPM
+638 ISEVKKDMEAPSPM

-673 KAVQDGKQVAVL
+673 KAVQDGKQVAIL
-685 VPTTLLVQQHLTTF
+685 VPTTLLVQQHLNTF

-704 GFPIKL
+704 GFPVKV
-710 AGLSRFATASEIKN
+710 AGLSRFATAAEIKL
-724 TLAELESGKVDV
+724 TLAELEAGKVDV

-741 RLLSGDVH
+741 RLLSGDVS

-820 GGYEEKQIAAAIRRE
+820 GGYEEKQITAAIRRE

-846 NRVNSIDRCALRLAE
+846 NRVNTIDRCAARLAE

-880 EEVILAFWDREF
+880 EEVILAFWEKEF
-892 DILVCTTIIESGIDI
+892 DLLICTTIIESGIDI
-907 PNSNTLIVEHADK
+907 PNSNTLIVEQADK

-953 DTAHDRLET
+953 ETAHDRLET

-1015 FKGEKHQEQECKLEL
+1015 FKGEKHQEIECKLEL

-1045 VRLDVYRRLAGA
+1045 VRLDIYRRLASA
-1057 DSVENVDEVDQELI
+1057 TNPDQVDEVEQELN
-1071 DRFGAYSEPVA
+1071 DRFGGAPEAVV

-1096 LNLTEVI
+1096 LNLAEVV

-1116 GDSLAVRMARLYPG
+1116 GDSLSVRMARLYPG
-1130 HIYKASLGTLLLPL
+1130 HIYKTSLATLLLPL
-1144 PERTGVAF
+1144 PEQTGVAF
-1152 EREKLGD
+1152 ERAKLGD

-1172 TTREGKGTTG
+1172 TIR
-1182 ARES
+1182 

>member
-1 MFAELGA
+1 
-8 LLPFLSGGQE
+8 
-18 RVAMNSAVAA
+18 MNSAVAT

-33 DCAASNRVLNTG
+33 DCAASDRALATG
-45 GVVIAPLASAA
+45 GTVIAPLASVA
-56 TLISS
+56 TLIST
-61 CIQSDKP
+61 CIGKDKP
-68 EEHPSLIVV
+68 EAGNSLVVV
-77 LTANNGEE
+77 LTAHNGEDLLDE
-85 LFDEISALAPA
+85 LTALASK
-96 KRIHLF
+96 KRVYLF

-116 SDTVARRF
+116 SDTVAQRF
-124 ATLRAIRNDECDVV
+124 ATLRAIRNGECDIVV
-138 VVPVR
+138 LPVR

-148 FIKDFGRA
+148 FMKDFGRIEVPFFIA
-156 EAPLFVT
+156 S
-163 GNQIEM
+163 NQMEM
-169 NTAIKNLLQLGYSRT
+169 NSAIKNLLQLGYNRT

-233 LEICNEGL
+233 LELCSEGL
-241 FALPAR
+241 LALPAR
-247 EILITD
+247 EILITE
-253 EIRERAAQLATT
+253 EIRKRAAQLAVQE
-265 ASPLAEMFLRISE
+265 SPLAEMFFRISE
-278 GIPVDG
+278 GIPIEG

-289 PALISDMESFGDLL
+289 PALTHKMESFSDVI
-303 KPGTRIISI
+303 KPGTRIIAI
-312 SPEMIRSRASEL
+312 APELIRNRASEL
-324 IKTGAEFLEASWLNA
+324 IRTGAEFLEASWLNA
-339 AAGNKIPIDLG
+339 TAGNKIPIDLG
-350 ELERYSFHDVDTELE
+350 EFQRFSFLDLDTEIE
-365 KLTQR
+365 QATER
-370 GCIHSAVAPFGGGEE
+370 GCIFSAIAPFGGGAE
-385 AFDSSIRAI
+385 AVDSSIRAT
-394 EPFRGNSDRFISY
+394 EPFRGNSERFITF
-407 LREKIEE
+407 LREKIDQ

-425 GTAVRYE
+425 GTAIRYE

-437 EGIPTTNILQP
+437 EGIPIGNSLQP
-448 GAVLIANSPLRHGFS
+448 GAVLIANSPLRHGFT
-463 FEVQK
+463 FDAQR

-485 EKVSLASR
+485 EKVALAAR

-508 VVHQVHGIGKFVEMV
+508 VVHQIHGIGKFIEMV
-523 ERVVSGTKREYLVI
+523 ERVVKGTKREYLVI

-542 KRGQAGDRLYLPTD
+542 KRGQARDRLYLPTD

-569 PAVHHM
+569 PTVHHM

-583 KGKARKAVKQIA
+583 KGKARKAVRQIA

-607 SPGFAFSPDTP
+607 SPGFAFSADTP

-628 YIETADQLAT
+628 YVETADQLVT

-704 GFPIKL
+704 GFPVKL
-710 AGLSRFATASEIKN
+710 SGLSRFATASEIKN
-724 TLAELESGKVDV
+724 TLTELESGKVDV

-741 RLLSGDVH
+741 RLLSSDVH
-749 FKDLGLVI
+749 FNDLGLVI

-774 FRAYVDVLSMS
+774 FRAYVDVLAMS

-820 GGYEEKQIAAAIRRE
+820 GGFEERQIVAAIRRE

-861 LVPEARIRIAHGQM
+861 IVPEARIRIAHGQM
-875 SESAL
+875 SENAL
-880 EEVILAFWDREF
+880 EAVILAFWQREF

-907 PNSNTLIVEHADK
+907 PNSNTLIVEQSDK

-953 DTAHDRLET
+953 EAAHDRLET
-962 IAANTELG
+962 IAANSELG

-1045 VRLDVYRRLAGA
+1045 VRLDIYRRLAGA
-1057 DSVENVDEVDQELI
+1057 SSVENVDEVDQELV
-1071 DRFGAYSEPVA
+1071 DRFGTYPEPVA

-1090 RVRAKE
+1090 RVRVKE

-1103 VHGKHLRLAPVTL
+1103 VHGKHLRLSPIRL
-1116 GDSLAVRMARLYPG
+1116 GDSLAVRMVRLYPG
-1130 HIYKASLGTLLLPL
+1130 HIYKPSLSTLLLPL
-1144 PERTGVAF
+1144 PARIGAAF

-1172 TTREGKGTTG
+1172 TTREGKN
-1182 ARES
+1182 

>member
-1 MFAELGA
+1 MSTATPHFSA
-8 LLPFLSGGQE
+8 LIRALDLDPTNRALNSGQVV
-18 RVAMNSAVAA
+18 VAPLVSSAVLIASSIE
-28 ALATL
+28 ALST
-33 DCAASNRVLNTG
+33 
-45 GVVIAPLASAA
+45 
-56 TLISS
+56 SS
-61 CIQSDKP
+61 QGKKP
-68 EEHPSLIVV
+68 VVV

-85 LFDEISALAPA
+85 LFEELRQLLPE
-96 KRIHLF
+96 KQIHHF

-124 ATLRAIRNDECDVV
+124 ETLRAINQFQCDAV

-148 FIKDFGRA
+148 FIKGFGST
-156 EAPLFVT
+156 EIPLFKSGV
-163 GNQIEM
+163 QIEIDV
-169 NTAIKNLLQLGYSRT
+169 AVRDLLRLGYVRT

-193 AQRGGIIDLFPPQAL
+193 AQRGGIIDLFPPQAQ

-214 FFDDII
+214 FFDDFI

-233 LEICNEGL
+233 LESCATGL
-241 FALPAR
+241 HALPAR
-247 EILITD
+247 EILITPQIQ
-253 EIRERAAQLATT
+253 EQARE
-265 ASPLAEMFLRISE
+265 LAELKPSLSDLFNRISD
-278 GIPVDG
+278 GVPVEG

-289 PALISDMESFGDLL
+289 PALVHEMESIVDLL
-303 KPGTRIISI
+303 PETALVISVG
-312 SPEMIRSRASEL
+312 PEL
-324 IKTGAEFLEASWLNA
+324 IRNRAAELIRTGEEFLEASWLNA
-339 AAGNKIPIDLG
+339 AAGNEKPIDLSDLRHHSFRDF
-350 ELERYSFHDVDTELE
+350 EVECERATNKGITF
-365 KLTQR
+365 
-370 GCIHSAVAPFGGGEE
+370 SAIAPFGGGNE
-385 AFDSSIRAI
+385 ALDSTIRAV
-394 EPFRGNSDRFISY
+394 EPFRANAERLIEF
-407 LREKIEE
+407 LQEKVDN
-414 QWSILVTTLGH
+414 QWSILITAIGH
-425 GTAVRYE
+425 GTATRYE
-432 ELLRG
+432 ELLRS
-437 EGIPTTNILQP
+437 EGIPTSNS
-448 GAVLIANSPLRHGFS
+448 LIAGTVFIATFPLRHGLIL
-463 FEVQK
+463 EDQK

-479 SKAQDG
+479 SKIQDG
-485 EKVSLASR
+485 EKTSLASR
-493 RKNRIDPLTLKEGDF
+493 RKNRIDPLSLKEGDF
-508 VVHQVHGIGKFVEMV
+508 VVHQIHGIGKFIEMA
-523 ERVVSGTKREYLVI
+523 EREVNGTKREYLVI

-569 PAVHHM
+569 PTVHHM

-607 SPGFAFSPDTP
+607 SPGFAFSSDTP

-628 YIETADQLAT
+628 YVETADQLAT
-638 ISEVKKDMEASYPM
+638 ISEVKKDMEAPYPM

-710 AGLSRFATASEIKN
+710 AGLSRFATASEIKR
-724 TLAELESGKVDV
+724 TLAELEAGTVDV

-741 RLLSGDVH
+741 RLLSGDVQ

-820 GGYEEKQIAAAIRRE
+820 GAYEEKQIAAAIRRE

-841 IFYIH
+841 VFYIH
-846 NRVNSIDRCALRLAE
+846 NRVNSIDRCAARIAE

-880 EEVILAFWDREF
+880 EEVILAFWEREF
-892 DILVCTTIIESGIDI
+892 DLLVCTTIIESGIDI
-907 PNSNTLIVEHADK
+907 PNSNTLIVEQADR

-940 YAYFLYDTEKPLT
+940 YAYFLYDIDKPLT
-953 DTAHDRLET
+953 ETAHDRLET

-1015 FKGEKHQEQECKLEL
+1015 FKGEKNQELECKLEL

-1035 LPHDYVDSER
+1035 FPHDYVDSER
-1045 VRLDVYRRLAGA
+1045 VRLDLYRRLAGA
-1057 DSVENVDEVDQELI
+1057 TALAHIDEVEHEVI
-1071 DRFGAYSEPVA
+1071 DRFGAYPDSVA

-1090 RVRAKE
+1090 RVRAKH
-1096 LNLTEVI
+1096 LGLTEVI

-1116 GDSLAVRMARLYPG
+1116 GDSLSVRMARLYPG
-1130 HIYKASLGTLLLPL
+1130 HIYKAGMATLLLPL
-1144 PERTGVAF
+1144 PQQTGVAF
-1152 EREKLGD
+1152 ERTKLGD
-1159 NSLLEWVAQALES
+1159 NSLLEWVGQALES
-1172 TTREGKGTTG
+1172 TTRDGVQHI
-1182 ARES
+1182 ESEKKES

>member
-1 MFAELGA
+1 MNGPVIGA
-8 LLPFLSGGQE
+8 IAQLDFGRCHRAFDSGE
-18 RVAMNSAVAA
+18 
-28 ALATL
+28 TI
-33 DCAASNRVLNTG
+33 
-45 GVVIAPLASAA
+45 IAPLPSAA
-56 TLISS
+56 VLIASYVHGLS
-61 CIQSDKP
+61 QSEQRLP
-68 EEHPSLIVV
+68 LVI
-77 LTANNGEE
+77 LTANNGEDLYEE
-85 LFDEISALAPA
+85 LTSLLPDT
-96 KRIHLF
+96 KVNHF

-124 ATLRAIRNDECDVV
+124 ATLQSIRKGHSDVV
-138 VVPVR
+138 VVPAR

-148 FIKDFGRA
+148 FIRGFGSA
-156 EAPLFVT
+156 EIPIFHSGQSMDMAS
-163 GNQIEM
+163 
-169 NTAIKNLLQLGYSRT
+169 AIRGLLKLGYTRT

-193 AQRGGIIDLFPPQAL
+193 AQRGGIIDLFPPQAQ
-208 HPIRVE
+208 HPVRVE
-214 FFDDII
+214 FFDDVI
-220 DEVRYFSVADQRS
+220 DEVRFFSVADQRS
-233 LEICNEGL
+233 LHICSDPIS
-241 FALPAR
+241 ALPAR
-247 EILITD
+247 EILIT
-253 EIRERAAQLATT
+253 EEVRARAADLATT
-265 ASPLAEMFLRISE
+265 ASPLADAFQRISE
-278 GIPVDG
+278 GIPVEG

-289 PALISDMESFGDLL
+289 PALDNDMESFVELL
-303 KPGTRIISI
+303 PQNSRIISVG
-312 SPEMIRSRASEL
+312 SEL
-324 IKTGAEFLEASWLNA
+324 IRNRSSELIRTGAEFLEASWLNA
-339 AAGNKIPIDLG
+339 AAGNQIPIDLR
-350 ELERYSFHDVDTELE
+350 ELERYSFRELE
-365 KLTQR
+365 GELER
-370 GCIHSAVAPFGGGEE
+370 ARSRALILSEIAPFGGGES
-385 AFDSSIRAI
+385 AVDSTLKAV
-394 EPFRGNSDRFISY
+394 EPFRANSDRLIEFV
-407 LREKIEE
+407 REKIGEN
-414 QWSILVTTLGH
+414 WSILMTAIGH
-425 GTAVRYE
+425 GTATRYE
-432 ELLRG
+432 ELLRA
-437 EGIPTTNILQP
+437 EGIPTANDLVA
-448 GAVLIANSPLRHGFS
+448 GAVLIANSPLRHGFTA
-463 FEVQK
+463 EKAK
-468 FCLITERDFAG
+468 FSLITERDFAG

-485 EKVSLASR
+485 EKSSLAAR
-493 RKNRIDPLTLKEGDF
+493 RKNRIDPLSLKEGDF
-508 VVHQVHGIGKFVEMV
+508 VVHQIHGIGKFIEMV
-523 ERVVSGTKREYLVI
+523 ERVVNGTKREYLVI

-569 PAVHHM
+569 PTVHHM

-628 YIETADQLAT
+628 YVETADQLST
-638 ISEVKKDMEASYPM
+638 ISEVKKDMEAPYPM

-685 VPTTLLVQQHLTTF
+685 VPTTLLVQQHLNTF

-704 GFPIKL
+704 GFPIKV
-710 AGLSRFATASEIKN
+710 AGLSRFATAAEIKL
-724 TLAELESGKVDV
+724 TLAELEAGKADV

-741 RLLSGDVH
+741 RLLSGDVS

-820 GGYEEKQIAAAIRRE
+820 GGYEEKQITAAIRRE

-846 NRVNSIDRCALRLAE
+846 NRVNTIDRCAARLAE

-875 SESAL
+875 SESSL
-880 EEVILAFWDREF
+880 EEVILAFWEKEF
-892 DILVCTTIIESGIDI
+892 DLLICTTIIESGIDI
-907 PNSNTLIVEHADK
+907 PNSNTLIVEQADK

-953 DTAHDRLET
+953 ETAHDRLET

-1015 FKGEKHQEQECKLEL
+1015 FKGEKHQELECKLEL

-1045 VRLDVYRRLAGA
+1045 VRLDIYRRLASA
-1057 DSVENVDEVDQELI
+1057 TNPDQVDEVEQELN
-1071 DRFGAYSEPVA
+1071 DRFGGAPEVVI

-1096 LNLTEVI
+1096 LNLAEVV

-1116 GDSLAVRMARLYPG
+1116 GDSLSVRMARLYPG
-1130 HIYKASLGTLLLPL
+1130 HIYKTSLATLLLPL
-1144 PERTGVAF
+1144 PEQTGVAF
-1152 EREKLGD
+1152 ERAKLGD

-1172 TTREGKGTTG
+1172 TIR
-1182 ARES
+1182 

>member
-1 MFAELGA
+1 MAAE
-8 LLPFLSGGQE
+8 SGGPKKVTAIASLVDQLDLSTSSAAL
-18 RVAMNSAVAA
+18 RSGSTLNAPISAASFAIAATANSA
-28 ALATL
+28 
-33 DCAASNRVLNTG
+33 
-45 GVVIAPLASAA
+45 
-56 TLISS
+56 
-61 CIQSDKP
+61 
-68 EEHPSLIVV
+68 EEFPLIVA

-85 LFDEISALAPA
+85 LVEELKALLPE
-96 KRIHLF
+96 KRVLRF
-102 PSWETLPHERLSPQ
+102 PHWETLPHERLSPQ
-116 SDTVARRF
+116 SDTIAERF
-124 ATLRAIRNDECDVV
+124 TTLQAIRSHSCEVV
-138 VVPVR
+138 VIPVR
-143 SFIQP
+143 SLLQP
-148 FIKDFGRA
+148 FIKGFGTAKVPLLKVGEQKEIA
-156 EAPLFVT
+156 EV
-163 GNQIEM
+163 
-169 NTAIKNLLQLGYSRT
+169 IKELLALGYERT

-193 AQRGGIIDLFPPQAL
+193 AQRGGILDIFPPHAQ

-214 FFDDII
+214 FFDDVI
-220 DEVRYFSVADQRS
+220 DEVRFFSVADQRS
-233 LEICNEGL
+233 LEICSDGL

-253 EIRERAAQLATT
+253 AIKDRAEVLAQEIPTL
-265 ASPLAEMFLRISE
+265 SEMFSRISE
-278 GIPVDG
+278 GVPVEG

-289 PALISDMESFGDLL
+289 PALVHEMETLIEILPAKSLL
-303 KPGTRIISI
+303 VSLA
-312 SPEMIRSRASEL
+312 PELIRSRAEEL
-324 IKTGAEFLEASWLNA
+324 RKTGEEFLNASWLNA
-339 AAGNKIPIDLG
+339 AAGNVTPIDMQ
-350 ELERYSFHDVDTELE
+350 ELELHSFRTLE
-365 KLTQR
+365 DEITAARER
-370 GCIHSAVAPFGGGEE
+370 GFTLSSIAPFGGGSE
-385 AFDSSIRAI
+385 AVESALRTI
-394 EPFRGNSDRFISY
+394 EPFRGNAERLIDY
-407 LREKIEE
+407 LREKIKN
-414 QWSILVTTLGH
+414 QWLLAITAPGH
-425 GTAVRYE
+425 GTAQRYE
-432 ELLRG
+432 ELLRSY
-437 EGIPTTNILQP
+437 GISTANSLVP
-448 GAVLIANSPLRHGFS
+448 GAVFILNSGIRHGFT
-463 FEVQK
+463 FEDEK
-468 FCLITERDFAG
+468 FALITERDFAG

-485 EKVSLASR
+485 EKLSLASR
-493 RKNRIDPLTLKEGDF
+493 RKNRIDPLSLKEGDF
-508 VVHQVHGIGKFVEMV
+508 VVHQVHGIGRFIEMA
-523 ERVVSGTKREYLVI
+523 ERVVNGTKREYLVI

-542 KRGQAGDRLYLPTD
+542 KRGQSGDRLYLPTD
-556 SLDQVSKYVGGES
+556 SLDQVTKYVGGEA
-569 PAVHHM
+569 PTVHHM

-618 WQRELEDAFA
+618 WQRELEDAFP
-628 YIETADQLAT
+628 YVETLDQLST
-638 ISEVKKDMEASYPM
+638 ITEVKKDMEASYPM

-699 SERFA
+699 GERFA
-704 GFPIKL
+704 GFPVNL
-710 AGLSRFATASEIKN
+710 AGLSRFATPSEIKK
-724 TLAELESGKVDV
+724 TLEKLAIGEVDV

-741 RLLSGDVH
+741 RLLSSDVS

-820 GGYEEKQIAAAIRRE
+820 GGYEERQIAAAVRRE

-841 IFYIH
+841 VFYIH
-846 NRVNSIDRCALRLAE
+846 NRVNSIDRCATSIAALI
-861 LVPEARIRIAHGQM
+861 PEARIRVAHGQM

-880 EEVILAFWDREF
+880 EEVILAFWEKEF
-892 DILVCTTIIESGIDI
+892 DVLVCTTIIESGIDI
-907 PNSNTLIVEHADK
+907 PNSNTLIVEQADK

-940 YAYFLYDTEKPLT
+940 YAYFLYDIDKPLT

-1015 FKGEKHQEQECKLEL
+1015 FKGERHQEQECKLEL
-1030 PIDAF
+1030 PIDAY

-1045 VRLDVYRRLAGA
+1045 VRLDIYRRLAA
-1057 DSVENVDEVDQELI
+1057 AQSFENVDQVDEELI
-1071 DRFGAYSEPVA
+1071 DRFGSYPEVVA
-1082 SLLKIAKL
+1082 NLLEIAKV

-1103 VHGKHLRLAPVTL
+1103 VQGKYLRLAPVTL
-1116 GDSLAVRMARLYPG
+1116 SDSLSVRMTRLYPG
-1130 HIYKASLGTLLLPL
+1130 HIYKSALSTVLLPL
-1144 PERTGVAF
+1144 PSNKGVAF
-1152 EREKLGD
+1152 EAEKLG
-1159 NSLLEWVAQALES
+1159 NTSLLNWVAQAFDA
-1172 TTREGKGTTG
+1172 TTNR
-1182 ARES
+1182 APIPMS

>member
-1 MFAELGA
+1 MSGPVMGA
-8 LLPFLSGGQE
+8 IAQLDFGRCHRAFDSGE
-18 RVAMNSAVAA
+18 
-28 ALATL
+28 TI
-33 DCAASNRVLNTG
+33 
-45 GVVIAPLASAA
+45 IAPLPSAA
-56 TLISS
+56 VLIASYVHGLS
-61 CIQSDKP
+61 QSEQRP
-68 EEHPSLIVV
+68 PLVI
-77 LTANNGEE
+77 LTANNGEDLYEE
-85 LFDEISALAPA
+85 LTSLLPDT
-96 KRIHLF
+96 KVNHF

-124 ATLRAIRNDECDVV
+124 ATLQSIRKGHSDVV

-148 FIKDFGRA
+148 FIRGFGSA
-156 EAPLFVT
+156 EIPIFHSGQSMDMAS
-163 GNQIEM
+163 
-169 NTAIKNLLQLGYSRT
+169 AIRGLLKLGYTRT

-193 AQRGGIIDLFPPQAL
+193 AQRGGIIDLFPPQAQ
-208 HPIRVE
+208 HPVRVE
-214 FFDDII
+214 FFDDVI
-220 DEVRYFSVADQRS
+220 DEVRFFSVADQRS
-233 LEICNEGL
+233 LHICSDPIS
-241 FALPAR
+241 ALPAR

-253 EIRERAAQLATT
+253 QVRARAAELAAT
-265 ASPLAEMFLRISE
+265 ALPLADAFQRISE
-278 GIPVDG
+278 GIPVEG

-289 PALISDMESFGDLL
+289 PALVNDMESFVELL
-303 KPGTRIISI
+303 PQNSRIISVG
-312 SPEMIRSRASEL
+312 PELIRNRSSEL
-324 IKTGAEFLEASWLNA
+324 IRTGAEFLEASWLNA
-339 AAGNKIPIDLG
+339 AAGNQIPIDLR
-350 ELERYSFHDVDTELE
+350 ELERYSFHELE
-365 KLTQR
+365 GELER
-370 GCIHSAVAPFGGGEE
+370 ARSRALILSEIAPFGGGES
-385 AFDSSIRAI
+385 AVDSTLKAV
-394 EPFRGNSDRFISY
+394 EPFRANSDRLIEFV
-407 LREKIEE
+407 REKIGEN
-414 QWSILVTTLGH
+414 WSILMTAIGH
-425 GTAVRYE
+425 GTATRYE
-432 ELLRG
+432 ELLRA
-437 EGIPTTNILQP
+437 EGIPTANDLVA
-448 GAVLIANSPLRHGFS
+448 GAVLIANSPLRHGFTA
-463 FEVQK
+463 EKAK
-468 FCLITERDFAG
+468 FSLITERDFAG

-485 EKVSLASR
+485 EKSSLAAR
-493 RKNRIDPLTLKEGDF
+493 RKNRIDPLSLKEGDF
-508 VVHQVHGIGKFVEMV
+508 VVHQIHGIGKFIEMV
-523 ERVVSGTKREYLVI
+523 ERVVNGTKREYLVI

-569 PAVHHM
+569 PTVHHM

-628 YIETADQLAT
+628 YVETADQLST
-638 ISEVKKDMEASYPM
+638 ISEVKKDMEAPSPM

-673 KAVQDGKQVAVL
+673 KAVQDGKQVAIL
-685 VPTTLLVQQHLTTF
+685 VPTTLLVQQHLNTF

-704 GFPIKL
+704 GFPVKV
-710 AGLSRFATASEIKN
+710 AGLSRFATAAEIKL
-724 TLAELESGKVDV
+724 TLAELEAGKVDV

-741 RLLSGDVH
+741 RLLSGDVS

-820 GGYEEKQIAAAIRRE
+820 GGYEEKQITAAIRRE

-846 NRVNSIDRCALRLAE
+846 NRVNTIDRCAARLAE

-880 EEVILAFWDREF
+880 EEVILAFWEKEF
-892 DILVCTTIIESGIDI
+892 DLLICTTIIESGIDI
-907 PNSNTLIVEHADK
+907 PNSNTLIVEQADK

-953 DTAHDRLET
+953 ETAHDRLET

-1015 FKGEKHQEQECKLEL
+1015 FKGEKHQEIECKLEL

-1045 VRLDVYRRLAGA
+1045 VRLDIYRRLASA
-1057 DSVENVDEVDQELI
+1057 TNPDHVDEVEQELN
-1071 DRFGAYSEPVA
+1071 DRFGGAPEAVV

-1096 LNLTEVI
+1096 LNLAEVV

-1116 GDSLAVRMARLYPG
+1116 GDSLSVRMARLYPG
-1130 HIYKASLGTLLLPL
+1130 HIYKTSLATLLLPL
-1144 PERTGVAF
+1144 PEQTGVAF
-1152 EREKLGD
+1152 ERAKLGD

-1172 TTREGKGTTG
+1172 TIR
-1182 ARES
+1182 

>member
-1 MFAELGA
+1 MSGPVMGA
-8 LLPFLSGGQE
+8 IAQLDFGRCHRAFDSGE
-18 RVAMNSAVAA
+18 
-28 ALATL
+28 TI
-33 DCAASNRVLNTG
+33 
-45 GVVIAPLASAA
+45 IAPLPSAA
-56 TLISS
+56 VLIASYVHGLS
-61 CIQSDKP
+61 QSEQRP
-68 EEHPSLIVV
+68 PIVI
-77 LTANNGEE
+77 LTANNGEDLYEE
-85 LFDEISALAPA
+85 LTSLLPDT
-96 KRIHLF
+96 KVHHF

-124 ATLRAIRNDECDVV
+124 ATLQSIRKGHSDVV

-148 FIKDFGRA
+148 FIRGFGSA
-156 EAPLFVT
+156 EIPIFHSGQSMDMAS
-163 GNQIEM
+163 
-169 NTAIKNLLQLGYSRT
+169 AIRGLLKLGYTRT

-193 AQRGGIIDLFPPQAL
+193 AQRGGIIDLFPPQAQ
-208 HPIRVE
+208 HPVRVE
-214 FFDDII
+214 FFDDVI
-220 DEVRYFSVADQRS
+220 DEVRFFSVADQRS
-233 LEICNEGL
+233 LHICSDPIS
-241 FALPAR
+241 ALPAR

-253 EIRERAAQLATT
+253 EVRARAADLAAT
-265 ASPLAEMFLRISE
+265 ASPLADAFQRISE
-278 GIPVDG
+278 GIPVEG

-289 PALISDMESFGDLL
+289 PALVNDMESFVELL
-303 KPGTRIISI
+303 PQNSRIISVG
-312 SPEMIRSRASEL
+312 PELIRNRSSEL
-324 IKTGAEFLEASWLNA
+324 IRTGAEFLEASWLNA
-339 AAGNKIPIDLG
+339 AAGNQIPIDLR
-350 ELERYSFHDVDTELE
+350 ELERYSFHELE
-365 KLTQR
+365 GELER
-370 GCIHSAVAPFGGGEE
+370 ARSRALILSEIAPFGGGES
-385 AFDSSIRAI
+385 AVDSTLKAV
-394 EPFRGNSDRFISY
+394 EPFRANSDRLIEFV
-407 LREKIEE
+407 REKIGEN
-414 QWSILVTTLGH
+414 WSILMTAIGH
-425 GTAVRYE
+425 GTATRYE
-432 ELLRG
+432 ELLRA
-437 EGIPTTNILQP
+437 EGIPTANDLVA
-448 GAVLIANSPLRHGFS
+448 GAVLIANSPIRHGFTA
-463 FEVQK
+463 EKAK
-468 FCLITERDFAG
+468 FSLITERDFAG

-485 EKVSLASR
+485 EKSSLAAR
-493 RKNRIDPLTLKEGDF
+493 RKNRIDPLSLKEGDF
-508 VVHQVHGIGKFVEMV
+508 VVHQIHGIGKFIEMV
-523 ERVVSGTKREYLVI
+523 ERVVNGTKREYLVI

-569 PAVHHM
+569 PTVHHM

-607 SPGFAFSPDTP
+607 SPGYAFSPDTP

-628 YIETADQLAT
+628 YVETADQLST
-638 ISEVKKDMEASYPM
+638 ISEVKKDMEAPYPM

-685 VPTTLLVQQHLTTF
+685 VPTTLLVQQHLNTF

-704 GFPIKL
+704 GFPVKV
-710 AGLSRFATASEIKN
+710 AGLSRFATAAEIKL
-724 TLAELESGKVDV
+724 TLAELEAGKVDV

-741 RLLSGDVH
+741 RLLSGDVS

-820 GGYEEKQIAAAIRRE
+820 GGYEEKQITAAIRRE

-846 NRVNSIDRCALRLAE
+846 NRVNTIDRCAARLAE

-880 EEVILAFWDREF
+880 EEVILAFWEKEF
-892 DILVCTTIIESGIDI
+892 DLLICTTIIESGIDI
-907 PNSNTLIVEHADK
+907 PNSNTLIVEQADK

-953 DTAHDRLET
+953 ETAHDRLET

-1015 FKGEKHQEQECKLEL
+1015 FKGEKHQELECKLEL

-1045 VRLDVYRRLAGA
+1045 VRLDIYRRLASA
-1057 DSVENVDEVDQELI
+1057 SNPDQVDEVEQELN
-1071 DRFGAYSEPVA
+1071 DRFGGAPEVVI

-1096 LNLTEVI
+1096 LNLAEVV

-1116 GDSLAVRMARLYPG
+1116 GDSLSVRMARLYPG
-1130 HIYKASLGTLLLPL
+1130 HIYKTSLATLLLPL
-1144 PERTGVAF
+1144 PEQTGVAF
-1152 EREKLGD
+1152 ERAKLGD
-1159 NSLLEWVAQALES
+1159 NSLLEWVARALES
-1172 TTREGKGTTG
+1172 TIR
-1182 ARES
+1182 

>member
-1 MFAELGA
+1 MSGPVMGA
-8 LLPFLSGGQE
+8 IAQLDFGRCHRAFDSGE
-18 RVAMNSAVAA
+18 
-28 ALATL
+28 TI
-33 DCAASNRVLNTG
+33 
-45 GVVIAPLASAA
+45 IAPLPSAA
-56 TLISS
+56 VLIASYVHGLS
-61 CIQSDKP
+61 QSEQRP
-68 EEHPSLIVV
+68 PLVI
-77 LTANNGEE
+77 LTANNGEDLYEE
-85 LFDEISALAPA
+85 LTSLLPDT
-96 KRIHLF
+96 KVNHF

-124 ATLRAIRNDECDVV
+124 ATLQSIRKGHSDVV

-148 FIKDFGRA
+148 FIRGFGSA
-156 EAPLFVT
+156 EIPIFHSGQSMDMAS
-163 GNQIEM
+163 
-169 NTAIKNLLQLGYSRT
+169 AIRGLLKLGYTRT

-193 AQRGGIIDLFPPQAL
+193 AQRGGIIDLFPPQAQ
-208 HPIRVE
+208 HPARVE
-214 FFDDII
+214 FFDDVI
-220 DEVRYFSVADQRS
+220 DEVRFFSVADQRS
-233 LEICNEGL
+233 LHICSDPIS
-241 FALPAR
+241 ALPAR

-253 EIRERAAQLATT
+253 QVRARAAELAAT
-265 ASPLAEMFLRISE
+265 ALPLADAFQRISE
-278 GIPVDG
+278 GIPVEG

-289 PALISDMESFGDLL
+289 PALVNDMESFVELL
-303 KPGTRIISI
+303 PQNSRIISVG
-312 SPEMIRSRASEL
+312 PELIRNRSSEL
-324 IKTGAEFLEASWLNA
+324 IRTGAEFLEASWLNA
-339 AAGNKIPIDLG
+339 AAGNQIPIDLR
-350 ELERYSFHDVDTELE
+350 ELERYSFHELE
-365 KLTQR
+365 GELER
-370 GCIHSAVAPFGGGEE
+370 ARSRALILSEIAPFGGGES
-385 AFDSSIRAI
+385 AVDSTLKAV
-394 EPFRGNSDRFISY
+394 EPFRANSDRLIEFV
-407 LREKIEE
+407 REKIGEN
-414 QWSILVTTLGH
+414 WSILMTAIGH
-425 GTAVRYE
+425 GTATRYE
-432 ELLRG
+432 ELLRA
-437 EGIPTTNILQP
+437 EGIPTANDLVA
-448 GAVLIANSPLRHGFS
+448 GAVLIANSPLRHGFTA
-463 FEVQK
+463 EKAK
-468 FCLITERDFAG
+468 FSLITERDFAG

-485 EKVSLASR
+485 EKSSLAAR
-493 RKNRIDPLTLKEGDF
+493 RKNRIDPLSLKEGDF
-508 VVHQVHGIGKFVEMV
+508 VVHQIHGIGKFIEMV
-523 ERVVSGTKREYLVI
+523 ERVVNGTKREYLVI

-569 PAVHHM
+569 PTVHHM

-607 SPGFAFSPDTP
+607 SPGYAFSPDTP

-628 YIETADQLAT
+628 YVETADQLST
-638 ISEVKKDMEASYPM
+638 ISEVKKDMEAPYPM

-685 VPTTLLVQQHLTTF
+685 VPTTLLVQQHLNTF

-704 GFPIKL
+704 GFPVKV
-710 AGLSRFATASEIKN
+710 AGLSRFATAAEIKL
-724 TLAELESGKVDV
+724 TLAELEAGKVDV

-741 RLLSGDVH
+741 RLLSGDVS

-820 GGYEEKQIAAAIRRE
+820 GGYEEKQITAAIRRE

-846 NRVNSIDRCALRLAE
+846 NRVNTIDRCATRLAE

-880 EEVILAFWDREF
+880 EEVILAFWEKEF
-892 DILVCTTIIESGIDI
+892 DLLICTTIIESGIDI
-907 PNSNTLIVEHADK
+907 PNSNTLIVEQADK

-953 DTAHDRLET
+953 ETAHDRLET

-1015 FKGEKHQEQECKLEL
+1015 FKGEKHQELECKLEL

-1045 VRLDVYRRLAGA
+1045 VRLDIYRRLASA
-1057 DSVENVDEVDQELI
+1057 SNPDQVDEVEQELN
-1071 DRFGAYSEPVA
+1071 DRFGGAPEVVI

-1096 LNLTEVI
+1096 LNLAEVV

-1116 GDSLAVRMARLYPG
+1116 GDSLSVRMARLYPG
-1130 HIYKASLGTLLLPL
+1130 HIYKTSLATLLLPL
-1144 PERTGVAF
+1144 PEQTGVAF
-1152 EREKLGD
+1152 ERAKLGD

-1172 TTREGKGTTG
+1172 TIR
-1182 ARES
+1182 

>member
-1 MFAELGA
+1 MT
-8 LLPFLSGGQE
+8 E
-18 RVAMNSAVAA
+18 RASNSVARSVPAIS
-28 ALATL
+28 ALAAQL
-33 DCAASNRVLNTG
+33 DLGELRTALRSGAFVNAPISAAS
-45 GVVIAPLASAA
+45 IAIAVTAA
-56 TLISS
+56 KSTATNEF
-61 CIQSDKP
+61 DFP
-68 EEHPSLIVV
+68 LIVA
-77 LTANNGEE
+77 LTPNNGEE
-85 LFDEISALAPA
+85 LFEELKELLPDQRVL
-96 KRIHLF
+96 RF
-102 PSWETLPHERLSPQ
+102 PHWETLPHERLSPQ
-116 SDTVARRF
+116 SDTIAERF
-124 ATLRAIRNDECDVV
+124 ITLNEIRSKLCDVV
-138 VVPVR
+138 VIPVR
-143 SFIQP
+143 SLLQP
-148 FIKDFGRA
+148 FIKGFGSA
-156 EAPLFVT
+156 SVPLLKV
-163 GNQIEM
+163 GEQIEI
-169 NTAIKNLLQLGYSRT
+169 ADAVKELLTLGYKRT

-193 AQRGGIIDLFPPQAL
+193 AQRGGILDIFPPHAQ

-214 FFDDII
+214 FFDDSI

-233 LEICNEGL
+233 LEICADGL

-253 EIRERAAQLATT
+253 EIKERSAELAREIPEL
-265 ASPLAEMFLRISE
+265 SDMFTRISE
-278 GIPVDG
+278 GVPVDG

-289 PALISDMESFGDLL
+289 PALISEMESLVDVLPTHSL
-303 KPGTRIISI
+303 VISVG
-312 SPEMIRSRASEL
+312 PEL
-324 IKTGAEFLEASWLNA
+324 IKSRAEELRRTGEEFLNASWLNA
-339 AAGNKIPIDLG
+339 AAGNVTPIDMKNL
-350 ELERYSFHDVDTELE
+350 ELHSFLTLE
-365 KLTQR
+365 DALSRAQARDFTLSS
-370 GCIHSAVAPFGGGEE
+370 IAPFGGGSAAVE
-385 AFDSSIRAI
+385 STLRPI
-394 EPFRGNSDRFISY
+394 EPFRGNSEQLIQF
-407 LREKIEE
+407 LQEKVSNR
-414 QWSILVTTLGH
+414 WRVALTSPGH
-425 GTAVRYE
+425 GTAQRYE
-432 ELLRG
+432 ELLRSFG
-437 EGIPTTNILQP
+437 LSTANALVP
-448 GAVLIANSPLRHGFS
+448 GSVLILNSGIRHGFAIDRAE
-463 FEVQK
+463 FV
-468 FCLITERDFAG
+468 LITERDFAG

-485 EKVSLASR
+485 EKLSLASR
-493 RKNRIDPLTLKEGDF
+493 RKNRIDPLSLKEGDF
-508 VVHQVHGIGKFVEMV
+508 IVHQVHGIGRFIEMA
-523 ERVVSGTKREYLVI
+523 ERVVNGTKREYLVI

-542 KRGQAGDRLYLPTD
+542 KRGQSGDRLYLPTD
-556 SLDQVSKYVGGES
+556 SLDQVTKYVGGEAPS
-569 PAVHHM
+569 LHHM

-618 WQRELEDAFA
+618 WQRELEDAFP
-628 YIETADQLAT
+628 YVETIDQLST
-638 ISEVKKDMEASYPM
+638 ITEVKKDMEATYPM

-699 SERFA
+699 GERFA
-704 GFPIKL
+704 GFPVNL
-710 AGLSRFATASEIKN
+710 AGLSRFSTPGEIKK
-724 TLAELESGKVDV
+724 TLEKLQDGEVDV

-741 RLLSGDVH
+741 RLLSTDVH

-820 GGYEEKQIAAAIRRE
+820 GGYEERQIAAAIRRE

-841 IFYIH
+841 VFYIH
-846 NRVNSIDRCALRLAE
+846 NRVNSIDRCASAIST
-861 LVPEARIRIAHGQM
+861 LVPEARVRVAHGQM

-880 EEVILAFWDREF
+880 EEVILSFWEKEF
-892 DILVCTTIIESGIDI
+892 DVLVCTTIIESGIDI

-940 YAYFLYDTEKPLT
+940 YAYFLYDVEKPLT

-1015 FKGEKHQEQECKLEL
+1015 FKGERHQEQECKLEL
-1030 PIDAF
+1030 PIDAY

-1045 VRLDVYRRLAGA
+1045 VRLDVYRRLAA
-1057 DSVENVDEVDQELI
+1057 AKSNEDLDQVDEELN
-1071 DRFGAYSEPVA
+1071 DRFGSYPEVVA
-1082 SLLKIAKL
+1082 NLLEIAKV

-1103 VHGKHLRLAPVTL
+1103 VQGKYLRLAPITL
-1116 GDSLAVRMARLYPG
+1116 SDSLSVRMARLYPG
-1130 HIYKASLGTLLLPL
+1130 HIYKAAISTLLLPL
-1144 PERTGVAF
+1144 PSSKGVAL
-1152 EREKLGD
+1152 EPEKLG
-1159 NSLLEWVAQALES
+1159 NTSLLNWVVQAFDA
-1172 TTREGKGTTG
+1172 TTNRVI
-1182 ARES
+1182 

>member
-1 MFAELGA
+1 MDLTHLIDVLDVTTSHRA
-8 LLPFLSGGQE
+8 LSSGE
-18 RVAMNSAVAA
+18 I
-28 ALATL
+28 
-33 DCAASNRVLNTG
+33 
-45 GVVIAPLASAA
+45 VIAPLPSAGV
-56 TLISS
+56 LISS
-61 CIQSDKP
+61 HAQLSSRRQTGAP
-68 EEHPSLIVV
+68 IVV
-77 LTANNGEE
+77 LTANNGQELFEE
-85 LFDEISALAPA
+85 LKYLLHQQSV
-96 KRIHLF
+96 HLF

-116 SDTVARRF
+116 SDTVACRF
-124 ATLRAIRNDECDVV
+124 ESLRAILNNRCDVV

-148 FIKDFGRA
+148 FIKGFGSA
-156 EAPLFVT
+156 DVPLFQT
-163 GNQIEM
+163 GVQIEIGV
-169 NTAIKNLLQLGYSRT
+169 AVKKLLQLGYSRT

-193 AQRGGIIDLFPPQAL
+193 AQRGGIIDLFPPQAQ

-214 FFDDII
+214 FFDDVI

-233 LEICNEGL
+233 LEVCGEGL
-241 FALPAR
+241 YALPAR
-247 EILITD
+247 EILITS
-253 EIRERAAQLATT
+253 EIQERARELI
-265 ASPLAEMFLRISE
+265 EMNPSLSEMLTRISD
-278 GIPVDG
+278 GIPIEG

-289 PALISDMESFGDLL
+289 PALVNEMETLTDLL
-303 KPGTRIISI
+303 GNDSEIILVG
-312 SPEMIRSRASEL
+312 PELIRNRAAEL
-324 IKTGAEFLEASWLNA
+324 IKTGEEFLEASWLNA
-339 AAGNKIPIDLG
+339 AAGGRTPIDLSTLRHHSFRDLDE
-350 ELERYSFHDVDTELE
+350 ELERAQSSGHTLSS
-365 KLTQR
+365 
-370 GCIHSAVAPFGGGEE
+370 IAPFGGGED
-385 AFDSSIRAI
+385 ATDSQLRAV
-394 EPFRGNSDRFISY
+394 EPFRGNSERLIDY
-407 LREKIEE
+407 LRAKINE
-414 QWSILVTTLGH
+414 QWSILMTATGH
-425 GTAVRYE
+425 GTAMRYE
-432 ELLRG
+432 EMLRG
-437 EGIPTTNILQP
+437 EGIPTS
-448 GAVLIANSPLRHGFS
+448 NSLLTGGVFITTSPIRHGFIS
-463 FEVQK
+463 EPTK
-468 FCLITERDFAG
+468 FVLITERDFAG

-485 EKVSLASR
+485 EKSSLASR
-493 RKNRIDPLTLKEGDF
+493 RKNRIDPLSLKEGDF
-508 VVHQVHGIGKFVEMV
+508 VVHQIHGIGKFIEMV
-523 ERVVSGTKREYLVI
+523 ERVVNGTKREYLVI

-542 KRGQAGDRLYLPTD
+542 KRGQSGDRLYLPTD
-556 SLDQVSKYVGGES
+556 SLDQVSKYVGGEN
-569 PAVHHM
+569 PTVHHM

-628 YIETADQLAT
+628 YVETVDQLAT
-638 ISEVKKDMEASYPM
+638 IGEVKKDMEAPYPM

-704 GFPIKL
+704 GFPVKV
-710 AGLSRFATASEIKN
+710 AGLSRFATAGGIKK
-724 TLAELESGKVDV
+724 TLVELQEGGVDV

-741 RLLSGDVH
+741 RLLSGDVQ

-774 FRAYVDVLSMS
+774 FRAHVDVLSMS

-820 GGYEEKQIAAAIRRE
+820 GGYEEKQITAAIRRE

-841 IFYIH
+841 VFYIH
-846 NRVNSIDRCALRLAE
+846 NRVNSIDRCATRISE
-861 LVPEARIRIAHGQM
+861 LVPEARIRVAHGQM

-880 EEVILAFWDREF
+880 EEVILAFWEREF
-892 DILVCTTIIESGIDI
+892 DVLICTTIIESGIDI
-907 PNSNTLIVEHADK
+907 PNSNTLIVEQADR

-940 YAYFLYDTEKPLT
+940 YAYFLFDTDKPLT
-953 DTAHDRLET
+953 ETAHDRLET

-1015 FKGEKHQEQECKLEL
+1015 FKGEKHQEQECKIEL
-1030 PIDAF
+1030 PIDAY

-1045 VRLDVYRRLAGA
+1045 VRLDLYRRLAGA
-1057 DSVENVDEVDQELI
+1057 TQEEQIDEVEHELI
-1071 DRFGAYSEPVA
+1071 DRFGPYPQPVV
-1082 SLLKIAKL
+1082 SLLKIAKV
-1090 RVRAKE
+1090 RVRAKA
-1096 LNLTEVI
+1096 LDLTEV
-1103 VHGKHLRLAPVTL
+1103 VAHGKHLRLAPVTL
-1116 GDSLAVRMARLYPG
+1116 GDSLAVRMERLYPG
-1130 HIYKASLGTLLLPL
+1130 HIYKASQGILLLPL
-1144 PERTGVAF
+1144 PAPTGVAF
-1152 EREKLGD
+1152 EKVKLGD
-1159 NSLLEWVAQALES
+1159 NSLLEWVAAALES
-1172 TTREGKGTTG
+1172 TIREGASRANAEKK
-1182 ARES
+1182 ES

>member
-1 MFAELGA
+1 MSGPVMGA
-8 LLPFLSGGQE
+8 IAQLDFGRCHRAFDSGE
-18 RVAMNSAVAA
+18 
-28 ALATL
+28 TI
-33 DCAASNRVLNTG
+33 
-45 GVVIAPLASAA
+45 IAPLPSAA
-56 TLISS
+56 VLIASYVHGLS
-61 CIQSDKP
+61 QSEQRP
-68 EEHPSLIVV
+68 PLVI
-77 LTANNGEE
+77 LTANNGEDLYEE
-85 LFDEISALAPA
+85 LTSLLPDT
-96 KRIHLF
+96 KVNHF

-124 ATLRAIRNDECDVV
+124 ATLQSIRKGHSDVV

-148 FIKDFGRA
+148 FIRGFGSA
-156 EAPLFVT
+156 EIPIFHSGQSMDMAS
-163 GNQIEM
+163 
-169 NTAIKNLLQLGYSRT
+169 AIRGLLKLGYTRT

-193 AQRGGIIDLFPPQAL
+193 AQRGGIIDLFPPQAQ
-208 HPIRVE
+208 HPVRVE
-214 FFDDII
+214 FFDDVI
-220 DEVRYFSVADQRS
+220 DEVRFFSVADQRS
-233 LEICNEGL
+233 LHICSDPIS
-241 FALPAR
+241 ALPAR

-253 EIRERAAQLATT
+253 QVRARAAELAAT
-265 ASPLAEMFLRISE
+265 ALPLADAFQRISE
-278 GIPVDG
+278 GIPVEG

-289 PALISDMESFGDLL
+289 PALVNDMESFVELL
-303 KPGTRIISI
+303 PQNSRIISVG
-312 SPEMIRSRASEL
+312 PELIRNRSSEL
-324 IKTGAEFLEASWLNA
+324 IRTGAEFLEASWLNA
-339 AAGNKIPIDLG
+339 AAGNQIPIDLR
-350 ELERYSFHDVDTELE
+350 ELERYSFHELE
-365 KLTQR
+365 GELER
-370 GCIHSAVAPFGGGEE
+370 ARSRALILSEIAPFGGGES
-385 AFDSSIRAI
+385 AVDSTLKAV
-394 EPFRGNSDRFISY
+394 EPFRANSDRLIEFV
-407 LREKIEE
+407 REKIGEN
-414 QWSILVTTLGH
+414 WSILMTAIGH
-425 GTAVRYE
+425 GTATRYE
-432 ELLRG
+432 ELLRA
-437 EGIPTTNILQP
+437 EGIPTSNDLVA
-448 GAVLIANSPLRHGFS
+448 GAVLIANSPLRHGFTA
-463 FEVQK
+463 EKAK
-468 FCLITERDFAG
+468 FSLITERDFAG

-485 EKVSLASR
+485 EKSSLAAR
-493 RKNRIDPLTLKEGDF
+493 RKNRIDPLSLKEGDF
-508 VVHQVHGIGKFVEMV
+508 VVHQIHGIGKFIEMV
-523 ERVVSGTKREYLVI
+523 ERVVNGTKREYLVI

-569 PAVHHM
+569 PTVHHM

-628 YIETADQLAT
+628 YVETADQLST
-638 ISEVKKDMEASYPM
+638 ISEVKKDMEAPSPM

-673 KAVQDGKQVAVL
+673 KAVQDGKQVAIL
-685 VPTTLLVQQHLTTF
+685 VPTTLLVQQHLNTF

-704 GFPIKL
+704 GFPVKV
-710 AGLSRFATASEIKN
+710 AGLSRFATAAEIKL
-724 TLAELESGKVDV
+724 TLAELEAGKVDV

-741 RLLSGDVH
+741 RLLSGDVS

-820 GGYEEKQIAAAIRRE
+820 GGYEEKQITAAIRRE

-846 NRVNSIDRCALRLAE
+846 NRVNTIDRCAARLAE

-880 EEVILAFWDREF
+880 EEVILAFWEKEF
-892 DILVCTTIIESGIDI
+892 DLLICTTIIESGIDI
-907 PNSNTLIVEHADK
+907 PNSNTLIVEQADK

-953 DTAHDRLET
+953 ETAHDRLET

-1015 FKGEKHQEQECKLEL
+1015 FKGEKHQEIECKLEL

-1045 VRLDVYRRLAGA
+1045 VRLDIYRRLASA
-1057 DSVENVDEVDQELI
+1057 TNPDHVDEVEQELN
-1071 DRFGAYSEPVA
+1071 DRFGGAPEAVV

-1096 LNLTEVI
+1096 LNLAEVV

-1116 GDSLAVRMARLYPG
+1116 GDSLSVRMARLYPG
-1130 HIYKASLGTLLLPL
+1130 HIYKTSLATLLLPL
-1144 PERTGVAF
+1144 PEQTGVAF
-1152 EREKLGD
+1152 ERAKLGD

-1172 TTREGKGTTG
+1172 TIR
-1182 ARES
+1182 

>member
-1 MFAELGA
+1 MSGPVMGA
-8 LLPFLSGGQE
+8 IAQLDFGRCHRAFDSGE
-18 RVAMNSAVAA
+18 
-28 ALATL
+28 TI
-33 DCAASNRVLNTG
+33 
-45 GVVIAPLASAA
+45 IAPLPSAA
-56 TLISS
+56 VLIASYVHGLS
-61 CIQSDKP
+61 QSEQRP
-68 EEHPSLIVV
+68 PLVI
-77 LTANNGEE
+77 LTANNGEDLYEE
-85 LFDEISALAPA
+85 LTSLLPDT
-96 KRIHLF
+96 KVNHF

-124 ATLRAIRNDECDVV
+124 ATLQSIRKGHSDVV

-148 FIKDFGRA
+148 FIRGFGSA
-156 EAPLFVT
+156 EIPIFHSGQSMDMAS
-163 GNQIEM
+163 
-169 NTAIKNLLQLGYSRT
+169 AIRRLLNLGYTRT

-193 AQRGGIIDLFPPQAL
+193 AQRGGIIDLFPPQAQ
-208 HPIRVE
+208 HPVRVE
-214 FFDDII
+214 FFDDVI
-220 DEVRYFSVADQRS
+220 DEVRFFSVADQRS
-233 LEICNEGL
+233 LHICSDPIS
-241 FALPAR
+241 ALPAR

-253 EIRERAAQLATT
+253 QVRARAAELAAT
-265 ASPLAEMFLRISE
+265 ALPLADAFQRISE
-278 GIPVDG
+278 GIPVEG

-289 PALISDMESFGDLL
+289 PALVNDMESFVELL
-303 KPGTRIISI
+303 PQNSRIISVG
-312 SPEMIRSRASEL
+312 PELIRNRSSEL
-324 IKTGAEFLEASWLNA
+324 IRTGAEFLEASWLNA
-339 AAGNKIPIDLG
+339 AAGNQIPIDLR
-350 ELERYSFHDVDTELE
+350 ELERYSFHELE
-365 KLTQR
+365 GELER
-370 GCIHSAVAPFGGGEE
+370 ARSRALILSEIAPFGGGES
-385 AFDSSIRAI
+385 AVDSTLKAV
-394 EPFRGNSDRFISY
+394 EPFRANSDRLIEFV
-407 LREKIEE
+407 REKIGEN
-414 QWSILVTTLGH
+414 WSILMTAIGH
-425 GTAVRYE
+425 GTATRYE
-432 ELLRG
+432 ELLRA
-437 EGIPTTNILQP
+437 EGIPTANDLVA
-448 GAVLIANSPLRHGFS
+448 GAVLIANSPIRHGFTA
-463 FEVQK
+463 EKAK
-468 FCLITERDFAG
+468 FSLITERDFAG

-485 EKVSLASR
+485 EKSSLAAR
-493 RKNRIDPLTLKEGDF
+493 RKNRIDPLSLKEGDF
-508 VVHQVHGIGKFVEMV
+508 VVHQIHGIGKFIEMV
-523 ERVVSGTKREYLVI
+523 ERVVNGTKREYLVI

-569 PAVHHM
+569 PTVHHM

-628 YIETADQLAT
+628 YVETADQLST
-638 ISEVKKDMEASYPM
+638 ISEVKKDMEAPYPM

-685 VPTTLLVQQHLTTF
+685 VPTTLLVQQHLNTF

-704 GFPIKL
+704 GFPIKV
-710 AGLSRFATASEIKN
+710 AGLSRFATAAEIKL
-724 TLAELESGKVDV
+724 TLAELEAGKVDV

-741 RLLSGDVH
+741 RLLSGDVS

-820 GGYEEKQIAAAIRRE
+820 GGYEEKQITAAIRRE

-846 NRVNSIDRCALRLAE
+846 NRVNTIDRCAARLAE

-880 EEVILAFWDREF
+880 EEVILAFWEKEF
-892 DILVCTTIIESGIDI
+892 DLLICTTIIESGIDI
-907 PNSNTLIVEHADK
+907 PNSNTLIVEQADK

-953 DTAHDRLET
+953 ETAHDRLET

-1015 FKGEKHQEQECKLEL
+1015 FKGEKHQELECKLEL

-1045 VRLDVYRRLAGA
+1045 VRLDIYRRLASA
-1057 DSVENVDEVDQELI
+1057 SNPDQVDEVEQELN
-1071 DRFGAYSEPVA
+1071 DRFGGAPEVVI

-1096 LNLTEVI
+1096 LNLAEVV

-1116 GDSLAVRMARLYPG
+1116 GDSLSVRMARLYPG
-1130 HIYKASLGTLLLPL
+1130 HIYKTSLATLLLPL
-1144 PERTGVAF
+1144 PEQTGVAF
-1152 EREKLGD
+1152 ERAKLGD
-1159 NSLLEWVAQALES
+1159 NSLLEWVARALES
-1172 TTREGKGTTG
+1172 TIR
-1182 ARES
+1182 

>member
-1 MFAELGA
+1 MSGPVMGA
-8 LLPFLSGGQE
+8 IAQLDFGRCHRAFDSGE
-18 RVAMNSAVAA
+18 
-28 ALATL
+28 TI
-33 DCAASNRVLNTG
+33 
-45 GVVIAPLASAA
+45 IAPLPSAA
-56 TLISS
+56 VLIASYLHGLS
-61 CIQSDKP
+61 QSEQRP
-68 EEHPSLIVV
+68 PLVI
-77 LTANNGEE
+77 LTANNGEDLYEE
-85 LFDEISALAPA
+85 LTSLLPDT
-96 KRIHLF
+96 KVHHF

-124 ATLRAIRNDECDVV
+124 ATLQSIRKGHSDVV

-148 FIKDFGRA
+148 FIRGFGSA
-156 EAPLFVT
+156 EIPIFHSGQSMDMAS
-163 GNQIEM
+163 
-169 NTAIKNLLQLGYSRT
+169 AIRGLLKLGYTRT

-193 AQRGGIIDLFPPQAL
+193 AQRGGIIDLFPPQAQ
-208 HPIRVE
+208 HPVRVE
-214 FFDDII
+214 FFDDVI
-220 DEVRYFSVADQRS
+220 DEVRFFSVADQRS
-233 LEICNEGL
+233 LHICSDPIS
-241 FALPAR
+241 ALPAR

-253 EIRERAAQLATT
+253 QVRARAAELAAT
-265 ASPLAEMFLRISE
+265 ALPLADAFQRISE
-278 GIPVDG
+278 GIPVEG

-289 PALISDMESFGDLL
+289 PALVNDMESFVELL
-303 KPGTRIISI
+303 PQNSRIISVG
-312 SPEMIRSRASEL
+312 PELIRNRSSEL
-324 IKTGAEFLEASWLNA
+324 IRTGAEFLEASWLNA
-339 AAGNKIPIDLG
+339 AAGNQIPIDLR
-350 ELERYSFHDVDTELE
+350 ELERYSFHELE
-365 KLTQR
+365 GELER
-370 GCIHSAVAPFGGGEE
+370 ARSRALILSEIAPFGGGES
-385 AFDSSIRAI
+385 AVDSTLKAV
-394 EPFRGNSDRFISY
+394 EPFRANSDRLIEFV
-407 LREKIEE
+407 REKIGEN
-414 QWSILVTTLGH
+414 WSILMTAIGH
-425 GTAVRYE
+425 GTATRYE
-432 ELLRG
+432 ELLRA
-437 EGIPTTNILQP
+437 EGIPTANDLVA
-448 GAVLIANSPLRHGFS
+448 GAVLIANSPLRHGFTA
-463 FEVQK
+463 EKAK
-468 FCLITERDFAG
+468 FSLITERDFAG

-485 EKVSLASR
+485 EKSSLAAR
-493 RKNRIDPLTLKEGDF
+493 RKNRIDPLSLKEGDF
-508 VVHQVHGIGKFVEMV
+508 VVHQIHGIGKFIEMV
-523 ERVVSGTKREYLVI
+523 ERVVNGTKREYLVI

-569 PAVHHM
+569 PTVHHM

-628 YIETADQLAT
+628 YVETADQLST
-638 ISEVKKDMEASYPM
+638 ISEVKKDMEAPYPM

-685 VPTTLLVQQHLTTF
+685 VPTTLLVQQHLNTF

-704 GFPIKL
+704 GFPVKV
-710 AGLSRFATASEIKN
+710 AGLSRFATAAEIKL
-724 TLAELESGKVDV
+724 TLAELEAGKVDV

-741 RLLSGDVH
+741 RLLSGDVS

-820 GGYEEKQIAAAIRRE
+820 GGYEEKQITAAIRRE

-846 NRVNSIDRCALRLAE
+846 NRVNTIDRCAARLAE

-875 SESAL
+875 SESSL
-880 EEVILAFWDREF
+880 EEVILAFWEKEF
-892 DILVCTTIIESGIDI
+892 DLLICTTIIESGIDI
-907 PNSNTLIVEHADK
+907 PNSNTLIVEQADK

-953 DTAHDRLET
+953 ETAHDRLET

-1015 FKGEKHQEQECKLEL
+1015 FKGEKHQELECKLEL

-1045 VRLDVYRRLAGA
+1045 VRLDIYRRLASA
-1057 DSVENVDEVDQELI
+1057 SNPDQVDEVEQELN
-1071 DRFGAYSEPVA
+1071 DRFGGAPEVVI

-1096 LNLTEVI
+1096 LNLAEVV

-1116 GDSLAVRMARLYPG
+1116 GDSLSVRMARLYPG
-1130 HIYKASLGTLLLPL
+1130 HIYKTSLATLLLPL
-1144 PERTGVAF
+1144 PEQTGVAF
-1152 EREKLGD
+1152 ERAKLGD

-1172 TTREGKGTTG
+1172 TIR
-1182 ARES
+1182 

>member
-8 LLPFLSGGQE
+8 LLPFLTGGQE

-253 EIRERAAQLATT
+253 QIRERAAELATA
-265 ASPLAEMFLRISE
+265 ASPLAEMFHRISE

-303 KPGTRIISI
+303 KPGTRIIAI

-437 EGIPTTNILQP
+437 EGIPTTNTLQP

>member
-1 MFAELGA
+1 M
-8 LLPFLSGGQE
+8 
-18 RVAMNSAVAA
+18 A
-28 ALATL
+28 ALDQL
-33 DCAASNRVLNTG
+33 DFTPWHGAIDTG
-45 GVVIAPLASAA
+45 QTIIAPLASAA
-56 TLISS
+56 PLIASYLKRVPSS
-61 CIQSDKP
+61 IPQP
-68 EEHPSLIVV
+68 IVV
-77 LTANNGEE
+77 LTANNGTE
-85 LFDEISALAPA
+85 LFDELASLLPD
-96 KRIHLF
+96 KQVNHF

-124 ATLRAIRNDECDVV
+124 ATLRSIREGKCDVV

-148 FIKDFGRA
+148 YIKGFGSA
-156 EAPLFVT
+156 NIPIFAT
-163 GNQIEM
+163 GFKVQMDI
-169 NTAIKNLLQLGYSRT
+169 AIRDLLQLGYTRT

-193 AQRGGIIDLFPPQAL
+193 AQRGGIIDLFPPQAQ

-214 FFDDII
+214 FFDDVI

-233 LEICNEGL
+233 LEICSVAMP
-241 FALPAR
+241 ALPAR
-247 EILITD
+247 EILIT
-253 EIRERAAQLATT
+253 EEVREHAAKLA
-265 ASPLAEMFLRISE
+265 ASKSPLADAFLRISE
-278 GIPVDG
+278 GVPVEG

-289 PALISDMESFGDLL
+289 PALISDMESFIDVV
-303 KPGTRIISI
+303 PEESRIILI
-312 SPEMIRSRASEL
+312 SPELIRNRSSEL
-324 IKTGAEFLEASWLNA
+324 IRTGAEFLEASWLNA
-339 AAGNKIPIDLG
+339 AAGNQIPIDLR
-350 ELERYSFHDVDTELE
+350 ELERYSFHDLEDELASA
-365 KLTQR
+365 QSR
-370 GCIHSAVAPFGGGEE
+370 RCILSAIAPFGGGES
-385 AFDSSIRAI
+385 AANSAIKSI
-394 EPFRGNSDRFISY
+394 EPFRANSERLLEFIK
-407 LREKIEE
+407 EKIDSK
-414 QWSILVTTLGH
+414 WSIVMTAMGH
-425 GTAVRYE
+425 GTATRYE
-432 ELLRG
+432 ELLRN
-437 EGIPTTNILQP
+437 EGVPTSNELVP
-448 GAVLIANSPLRHGFS
+448 GAVHIATSPLRHGFIL
-463 FEVQK
+463 EKEK
-468 FCLITERDFAG
+468 FCLLTERDFAG

-485 EKVSLASR
+485 EKSSLASR
-493 RKNRIDPLTLKEGDF
+493 RKNRIDPLSLKEGDF
-508 VVHQVHGIGKFVEMV
+508 VVHQIHGIGKFIEMV
-523 ERVVSGTKREYLVI
+523 ERVVNGTKREYLVI

-556 SLDQVSKYVGGES
+556 SLDQLSKYVGGES
-569 PAVHHM
+569 PTVHHM
-575 GGADWQKA
+575 GGAEWQKA

-628 YIETADQLAT
+628 YVETADQLAT
-638 ISEVKKDMEASYPM
+638 ISEVKKDMEAPYPM

-685 VPTTLLVQQHLTTF
+685 VPTTLLVQQHLNTF

-704 GFPIKL
+704 GFPVKV
-710 AGLSRFATASEIKN
+710 AGLSRFATAGEVKK
-724 TLAELESGKVDV
+724 TLTELEAGKVDV

-741 RLLSGDVH
+741 RLLSADVN
-749 FKDLGLVI
+749 FRDLGLVI

-841 IFYIH
+841 VFYIH
-846 NRVNSIDRCALRLAE
+846 NRVNSIDRCASKLAE
-861 LVPEARIRIAHGQM
+861 LIPEARIRVAHGQM
-875 SESAL
+875 SESTL
-880 EEVILAFWDREF
+880 EEVILAFWEKEF
-892 DILVCTTIIESGIDI
+892 DVLVCTTIIESGIDI
-907 PNSNTLIVEHADK
+907 PNSNTLIVEQADK

-940 YAYFLYDTEKPLT
+940 YAYFLYDVEKPLT
-953 DTAHDRLET
+953 ETAHNRLET

-1015 FKGEKHQEQECKLEL
+1015 FKGEKHQEQECKIEL

-1045 VRLDVYRRLAGA
+1045 VRLDIYRRLASA
-1057 DSVENVDEVDQELI
+1057 TAAEQVDEVDQELN
-1071 DRFGAYSEPVA
+1071 DRFGAFPEPVT

-1096 LNLTEVI
+1096 LNLVEVVI
-1103 VHGKHLRLAPVTL
+1103 HGKHLRLAPVTL
-1116 GDSLAVRMARLYPG
+1116 GDSLSVRMARLYPG
-1130 HIYKASLGTLLLPL
+1130 HIYKTSLATLLLPV
-1144 PERTGVAF
+1144 PELTGVAF
-1152 EREKLGD
+1152 AREKLGD

-1172 TTREGKGTTG
+1172 TTR
-1182 ARES
+1182 

>member
-1 MFAELGA
+1 MREVIDALDFAPCEQALDSGA
-8 LLPFLSGGQE
+8 AITAPIS
-18 RVAMNSAVAA
+18 AA
-28 ALATL
+28 AFLVASFAHHVDRSKGAT
-33 DCAASNRVLNTG
+33 
-45 GVVIAPLASAA
+45 P
-56 TLISS
+56 
-61 CIQSDKP
+61 
-68 EEHPSLIVV
+68 IVV
-77 LTANNGEE
+77 LTPNSGEE
-85 LFDEISALAPA
+85 IFSELVALAPTL
-96 KRIHLF
+96 RIHHF

-116 SDTVARRF
+116 SDTVAQRF
-124 ATLRAIRNDECDVV
+124 ATLRAIRRGESDVLV
-138 VVPVR
+138 IPVR
-143 SFIQP
+143 SFLQP
-148 FIKDFGRA
+148 FIKGFGTADVPALAAGKR
-156 EAPLFVT
+156 L
-163 GNQIEM
+163 EM
-169 NTAIKNLLQLGYSRT
+169 NVAIKNLLQLGYIRT

-193 AQRGGIIDLFPPQAL
+193 AQRGGIIDVFPPQAI

-214 FFDDII
+214 FFDELI

-233 LEICNEGL
+233 LEICNEEI

-253 EIRERAAQLATT
+253 EVRTRAEQLSVTNT
-265 ASPLAEMFLRISE
+265 FLADMFARISA
-278 GIPVDG
+278 GVPVDG

-289 PALISDMESFGDLL
+289 PALTDQLESFIDVIP
-303 KPGTRIISI
+303 KETRIISI
-312 SPEMIRSRASEL
+312 APELIRSRASEL
-324 IKTGAEFLEASWLNA
+324 IKTGVEFLDASWLNA
-339 AAGNKIPIDLG
+339 ASGNQIPIDLR
-350 ELERYSFHDVDTELE
+350 ELERFSFRDLDEE
-365 KLTQR
+365 NERARMKS
-370 GCIHSAVAPFGGGEE
+370 CILSSIAPFGGGEDGV
-385 AFDSSIRAI
+385 DSGLRSI
-394 EPFRGNSDRFISY
+394 EPFRANAEKLLAY
-407 LREKIEE
+407 VKEKIAE
-414 QWSILVTTLGH
+414 QWSVLITAIGH
-425 GTAVRYE
+425 GTATRYE

-437 EGIPTTNILQP
+437 EGIPTSNSLAP
-448 GAVLIANSPLRHGFS
+448 GMVLISNSPIRHGFS
-463 FEVQK
+463 HEQQK

-485 EKVSLASR
+485 ERTSLAAR
-493 RKNRIDPLTLKEGDF
+493 RKNRIDPLSLKEGDY
-508 VVHQVHGIGKFVEMV
+508 VVHAIHGIGRFIEMV
-523 ERVVSGTKREYLVI
+523 EREVNGTKREYLVI

-542 KRGQAGDRLYLPTD
+542 KRGQAGDRLFLPTD
-556 SLDQVSKYVGGES
+556 ALDQVSKYVGGES
-569 PAVHHM
+569 PTVHHM

-607 SPGFAFSPDTP
+607 SPGFSFSPDTP

-628 YIETADQLAT
+628 YVETADQLAT
-638 ISEVKKDMEASYPM
+638 ISEVKRDMEASYPM

-667 AIRAAF
+667 AVRAAF

-704 GFPIKL
+704 GFPVKV
-710 AGLSRFATASEIKN
+710 AGLSRFATAGEIKK
-724 TLAELESGKVDV
+724 TLSELEAGKVDV

-741 RLLSGDVH
+741 RLLSTDVT
-749 FKDLGLVI
+749 FRDLGLVI

-774 FRAYVDVLSMS
+774 FRAHVDVLSMS

-800 REMSI
+800 REMSM

-841 IFYIH
+841 VFYIH
-846 NRVNSIDRCALRLAE
+846 NRVTSIDRCASRLSE
-861 LVPEARIRIAHGQM
+861 LVPEARIRVAHGQM
-875 SESAL
+875 SEKVL
-880 EEVILAFWDREF
+880 EEVILSFWEKEF
-892 DILVCTTIIESGIDI
+892 DVLVCTTIIESGIDI
-907 PNSNTLIVEHADK
+907 PNSNTLIVEQADK

-940 YAYFLYDTEKPLT
+940 YAYFLYDIDKPLT
-953 DTAHDRLET
+953 ETAHDRLET

-1015 FKGEKHQEQECKLEL
+1015 FKGTRHQEQECKLEL

-1045 VRLDVYRRLAGA
+1045 VRLDLYRRLASA
-1057 DSVENVDEVDQELI
+1057 TTLEQVDEVDQELN
-1071 DRFGAYSEPVA
+1071 DRFGAFPAEVL

-1096 LNLTEVI
+1096 LALGEVVI
-1103 VHGKHLRLAPVTL
+1103 HGKHLRLAPVTL
-1116 GDSLAVRMARLYPG
+1116 SDWLSVRMTRLYPG
-1130 HIYKASLGTLLLPL
+1130 HIYKASQGTLLLPL
-1144 PERTGVAF
+1144 PQRTGVAF

-1172 TTREGKGTTG
+1172 TTREGFKEG
-1182 ARES
+1182 AKVGAKVEFSEGAGL

>member
-1 MFAELGA
+1 MSGPVMGA
-8 LLPFLSGGQE
+8 IAQLDFGRCHRAFDSGE
-18 RVAMNSAVAA
+18 
-28 ALATL
+28 TI
-33 DCAASNRVLNTG
+33 
-45 GVVIAPLASAA
+45 IAPLPSAA
-56 TLISS
+56 VLIASYVHGLS
-61 CIQSDKP
+61 QSEQRP
-68 EEHPSLIVV
+68 PLVI
-77 LTANNGEE
+77 LTANNGEDLYEE
-85 LFDEISALAPA
+85 LTSLLPDT
-96 KRIHLF
+96 KVNHF

-124 ATLRAIRNDECDVV
+124 ATLQSIRKGHSDVV

-148 FIKDFGRA
+148 FIRGFGSA
-156 EAPLFVT
+156 EIPIFHSGQSMDMAS
-163 GNQIEM
+163 
-169 NTAIKNLLQLGYSRT
+169 AIRGLLKLGYTRT

-193 AQRGGIIDLFPPQAL
+193 AQRGGIIDLFPPQAQ
-208 HPIRVE
+208 HPVRVE
-214 FFDDII
+214 FFDDVI
-220 DEVRYFSVADQRS
+220 DEVRFFSVADQRS
-233 LEICNEGL
+233 LHICSDPIS
-241 FALPAR
+241 ALPAR

-253 EIRERAAQLATT
+253 QVRARAAELAAT
-265 ASPLAEMFLRISE
+265 ALPLADAFQRISE
-278 GIPVDG
+278 GIPVEG

-289 PALISDMESFGDLL
+289 PALVNDMESFVELL
-303 KPGTRIISI
+303 PQNSRIISVG
-312 SPEMIRSRASEL
+312 PELIRNRSSEL
-324 IKTGAEFLEASWLNA
+324 IRTGAEFLEASWLNA
-339 AAGNKIPIDLG
+339 AAGNQIPIDLR
-350 ELERYSFHDVDTELE
+350 ELERYSFHELE
-365 KLTQR
+365 GELER
-370 GCIHSAVAPFGGGEE
+370 ARSRALIISEIAPFGGGES
-385 AFDSSIRAI
+385 AVDSTLKAV
-394 EPFRGNSDRFISY
+394 EPFRANSDRLIEFV
-407 LREKIEE
+407 REKIGEN
-414 QWSILVTTLGH
+414 WSILMTAIGH
-425 GTAVRYE
+425 GTATRYE
-432 ELLRG
+432 ELLRA
-437 EGIPTTNILQP
+437 EGIPTANDLVA
-448 GAVLIANSPLRHGFS
+448 GAVLIANSPLRHGFTA
-463 FEVQK
+463 EKAK
-468 FCLITERDFAG
+468 FSLITERDFAG

-485 EKVSLASR
+485 EKSSLAAR
-493 RKNRIDPLTLKEGDF
+493 RKNRIDPLSLKEGDF
-508 VVHQVHGIGKFVEMV
+508 VVHQIHGIGKFIEMV
-523 ERVVSGTKREYLVI
+523 ERVVNGTKREYLVI

-569 PAVHHM
+569 PTVHHM

-628 YIETADQLAT
+628 YVETADQLST
-638 ISEVKKDMEASYPM
+638 ISEVKKDMEAPSPM

-673 KAVQDGKQVAVL
+673 KAVQDGKQVAIL
-685 VPTTLLVQQHLTTF
+685 VPTTLLVQQHLNTF

-704 GFPIKL
+704 GFPVKV
-710 AGLSRFATASEIKN
+710 AGLSRFATAAEIKL
-724 TLAELESGKVDV
+724 TLAELEAGKVDV

-741 RLLSGDVH
+741 RLLSGDVS

-820 GGYEEKQIAAAIRRE
+820 GGYEEKQITAAIRRE

-846 NRVNSIDRCALRLAE
+846 NRVNTIDRCAARLAE

-880 EEVILAFWDREF
+880 EEVILAFWEKEF
-892 DILVCTTIIESGIDI
+892 DLLICTTIIESGIDI
-907 PNSNTLIVEHADK
+907 PNSNTLIVEQADK

-953 DTAHDRLET
+953 ETAHDRLET

-1015 FKGEKHQEQECKLEL
+1015 FKGEKHQEIECKLEL

-1045 VRLDVYRRLAGA
+1045 VRLDIYRRLASA
-1057 DSVENVDEVDQELI
+1057 TNPDQVDEVEQELN
-1071 DRFGAYSEPVA
+1071 DRFGGAPEAVV

-1096 LNLTEVI
+1096 LNLAEVV

-1116 GDSLAVRMARLYPG
+1116 GDSLSVRMARLYPG
-1130 HIYKASLGTLLLPL
+1130 HIYKTSLATLLLPL
-1144 PERTGVAF
+1144 PEQTGVAF
-1152 EREKLGD
+1152 ERAKLGD

-1172 TTREGKGTTG
+1172 TIR
-1182 ARES
+1182 

>member
-1 MFAELGA
+1 MSGPVMGA
-8 LLPFLSGGQE
+8 IAQLNFGRCHRAFDSGE
-18 RVAMNSAVAA
+18 
-28 ALATL
+28 TI
-33 DCAASNRVLNTG
+33 
-45 GVVIAPLASAA
+45 IAPLPSAA
-56 TLISS
+56 VLIASYVHGLS
-61 CIQSDKP
+61 QSEQRP
-68 EEHPSLIVV
+68 PLVI
-77 LTANNGEE
+77 LTANNGEDLYEE
-85 LFDEISALAPA
+85 LTSLLPDT
-96 KRIHLF
+96 KVNHF

-124 ATLRAIRNDECDVV
+124 ATLQSIRKGHSDVV

-148 FIKDFGRA
+148 FIRGFGSA
-156 EAPLFVT
+156 EIPIFHSGQSMDMAS
-163 GNQIEM
+163 
-169 NTAIKNLLQLGYSRT
+169 AIRGLLKLGYTRT

-193 AQRGGIIDLFPPQAL
+193 AQRGGIIDLFPPQAQ
-208 HPIRVE
+208 HPARVE
-214 FFDDII
+214 FFDDVI
-220 DEVRYFSVADQRS
+220 DEVRFFSVADQRS
-233 LEICNEGL
+233 LHICSDPIS
-241 FALPAR
+241 ALPAR

-253 EIRERAAQLATT
+253 QVRARAAELAAT
-265 ASPLAEMFLRISE
+265 AVPLADAFQRISE
-278 GIPVDG
+278 GIPVEG

-289 PALISDMESFGDLL
+289 PALANDMESFVELL
-303 KPGTRIISI
+303 PQNSRIISVG
-312 SPEMIRSRASEL
+312 PELIRNRSSEL
-324 IKTGAEFLEASWLNA
+324 IRTGAEFLEASWLNA
-339 AAGNKIPIDLG
+339 AAGNQIPIDLR
-350 ELERYSFHDVDTELE
+350 ELERYSFHELE
-365 KLTQR
+365 GELER
-370 GCIHSAVAPFGGGEE
+370 ARSRALILSEIAPFGGGES
-385 AFDSSIRAI
+385 AVDSTLKAV
-394 EPFRGNSDRFISY
+394 EPFRANSDRLIEFV
-407 LREKIEE
+407 REKIGEN
-414 QWSILVTTLGH
+414 WSILMTAIGH
-425 GTAVRYE
+425 GTATRYE
-432 ELLRG
+432 ELLRA
-437 EGIPTTNILQP
+437 EGIPTANDLVA
-448 GAVLIANSPLRHGFS
+448 GAVLIANSPLRHGFTA
-463 FEVQK
+463 EKAK
-468 FCLITERDFAG
+468 FSLITERDFAG

-485 EKVSLASR
+485 EKSSLAAR
-493 RKNRIDPLTLKEGDF
+493 RKNRIDPLSLNEGDF
-508 VVHQVHGIGKFVEMV
+508 VVHQIHGIGKFIEMV
-523 ERVVSGTKREYLVI
+523 ERVVNGTKREYLVI

-569 PAVHHM
+569 PTVHHM

-607 SPGFAFSPDTP
+607 SPGYAFSPDTP

-628 YIETADQLAT
+628 YVETADQLST
-638 ISEVKKDMEASYPM
+638 ISEVKKDMEAPYPM

-685 VPTTLLVQQHLTTF
+685 VPTTLLVQQHLNTF

-704 GFPIKL
+704 GFPVKV
-710 AGLSRFATASEIKN
+710 AGLSRFATAAEIKL
-724 TLAELESGKVDV
+724 TLAELEAGKVDV

-741 RLLSGDVH
+741 RLLSGDVS

-820 GGYEEKQIAAAIRRE
+820 GGYEEKQITAAIRRE

-846 NRVNSIDRCALRLAE
+846 NRVNTIDRCATRLAE

-880 EEVILAFWDREF
+880 EEVILAFWEKEF
-892 DILVCTTIIESGIDI
+892 DLLICTTIIESGIDI
-907 PNSNTLIVEHADK
+907 PNSNTLIVEQADK

-953 DTAHDRLET
+953 ETAHDRLET

-1015 FKGEKHQEQECKLEL
+1015 FKGEKHQELECKLEL

-1045 VRLDVYRRLAGA
+1045 VRLDIYRRLASA
-1057 DSVENVDEVDQELI
+1057 SNPDQVDEVEQELN
-1071 DRFGAYSEPVA
+1071 DRFGGAPEVVI

-1096 LNLTEVI
+1096 LNLAEVV

-1116 GDSLAVRMARLYPG
+1116 GDSLSVRMARLYPG
-1130 HIYKASLGTLLLPL
+1130 HIYKTSLATLLLPL
-1144 PERTGVAF
+1144 PEQTGVAF
-1152 EREKLGD
+1152 ERAKLGD

-1172 TTREGKGTTG
+1172 TIR
-1182 ARES
+1182 

>member
-1 MFAELGA
+1 MSGPVMGA
-8 LLPFLSGGQE
+8 IAQLDFGRCHRAFDSGE
-18 RVAMNSAVAA
+18 
-28 ALATL
+28 TI
-33 DCAASNRVLNTG
+33 
-45 GVVIAPLASAA
+45 IAPLPSAA
-56 TLISS
+56 VLIASYVHGLS
-61 CIQSDKP
+61 QSEQRP
-68 EEHPSLIVV
+68 PLVI
-77 LTANNGEE
+77 LTANNGEDLYEE
-85 LFDEISALAPA
+85 LTSLLPDT
-96 KRIHLF
+96 KVNHF

-124 ATLRAIRNDECDVV
+124 ATLQSIRKGHSDVV

-148 FIKDFGRA
+148 FIRGFGSA
-156 EAPLFVT
+156 EIPIFHSGQSMDMAS
-163 GNQIEM
+163 
-169 NTAIKNLLQLGYSRT
+169 AIRGLLKLGYTRT

-193 AQRGGIIDLFPPQAL
+193 AQRGGIIDLFPPQAQ
-208 HPIRVE
+208 HPVRVE
-214 FFDDII
+214 FFDDVI
-220 DEVRYFSVADQRS
+220 DEVRFFSVADQRS
-233 LEICNEGL
+233 LHICSDPIS
-241 FALPAR
+241 ALPAR

-253 EIRERAAQLATT
+253 QVRARAAELAAT
-265 ASPLAEMFLRISE
+265 ALPLADAFQRISE
-278 GIPVDG
+278 GIPVEG

-289 PALISDMESFGDLL
+289 PALVNDMESFVELL
-303 KPGTRIISI
+303 PQNSRIISVG
-312 SPEMIRSRASEL
+312 PELIRNRSSEL
-324 IKTGAEFLEASWLNA
+324 IRTGAEFLEASWLNA
-339 AAGNKIPIDLG
+339 AAGNQIPIDLR
-350 ELERYSFHDVDTELE
+350 ELERYSFHELE
-365 KLTQR
+365 GELER
-370 GCIHSAVAPFGGGEE
+370 ARSRALILSEIAPFGGGES
-385 AFDSSIRAI
+385 AVDSTLKAV
-394 EPFRGNSDRFISY
+394 EPFRANSDRLIEFV
-407 LREKIEE
+407 REKIGEN
-414 QWSILVTTLGH
+414 WSILMTAIGH
-425 GTAVRYE
+425 GTATRYE
-432 ELLRG
+432 ELLRA
-437 EGIPTTNILQP
+437 EGIPTANDLVA
-448 GAVLIANSPLRHGFS
+448 GAVLIANSPLRHGFTA
-463 FEVQK
+463 EKAK
-468 FCLITERDFAG
+468 FSLITERDFAG

-485 EKVSLASR
+485 EKSSLAAR
-493 RKNRIDPLTLKEGDF
+493 RKNRIDPLSLKEGDF
-508 VVHQVHGIGKFVEMV
+508 VVHQIHGIGKFIEMV
-523 ERVVSGTKREYLVI
+523 ERVVNGTKREYLVI

-569 PAVHHM
+569 PTVHHM

-607 SPGFAFSPDTP
+607 SPGYAFSPDTP

-628 YIETADQLAT
+628 YVETADQLST
-638 ISEVKKDMEASYPM
+638 ISEVKKDMEAPYPM

-685 VPTTLLVQQHLTTF
+685 VPTTLLVQQHLNTF

-704 GFPIKL
+704 GFPVKV
-710 AGLSRFATASEIKN
+710 AGLSRFATAAEIKL
-724 TLAELESGKVDV
+724 TLAELEAGKVDV

-741 RLLSGDVH
+741 RLLSGDVS

-820 GGYEEKQIAAAIRRE
+820 GGYEEKQITAAIRRE

-846 NRVNSIDRCALRLAE
+846 NRVNTIDRCATRLAE

-880 EEVILAFWDREF
+880 EEVILAFWEKEF
-892 DILVCTTIIESGIDI
+892 DLLICTTIIESGIDI
-907 PNSNTLIVEHADK
+907 PNSNTLIVEQADK

-953 DTAHDRLET
+953 ETAHDRLET

-1015 FKGEKHQEQECKLEL
+1015 FKGEKHQELECKLEL

-1045 VRLDVYRRLAGA
+1045 VRLDIYRRLASA
-1057 DSVENVDEVDQELI
+1057 SNPDQVDEVEQELN
-1071 DRFGAYSEPVA
+1071 DRFGGAPEVVI

-1096 LNLTEVI
+1096 LNLAEVV

-1116 GDSLAVRMARLYPG
+1116 GDSLSVRMARLYPG
-1130 HIYKASLGTLLLPL
+1130 HIYKTSLATLLLPL
-1144 PERTGVAF
+1144 PEQTGVAF
-1152 EREKLGD
+1152 ERAKLGD

-1172 TTREGKGTTG
+1172 TIR
-1182 ARES
+1182 

>member
-1 MFAELGA
+1 MSGPVMGA
-8 LLPFLSGGQE
+8 IAQLDFGRCHRAFDSGE
-18 RVAMNSAVAA
+18 
-28 ALATL
+28 TI
-33 DCAASNRVLNTG
+33 
-45 GVVIAPLASAA
+45 IAPLPSAA
-56 TLISS
+56 VLIASYVHGLS
-61 CIQSDKP
+61 QSEQRP
-68 EEHPSLIVV
+68 PLVI
-77 LTANNGEE
+77 LTANNGEDLYEE
-85 LFDEISALAPA
+85 LTSLLPDT
-96 KRIHLF
+96 KVNHF

-124 ATLRAIRNDECDVV
+124 ATLQSIRKGHSDVV

-148 FIKDFGRA
+148 FIRGFGSA
-156 EAPLFVT
+156 EIPIFHSGQSMDMAS
-163 GNQIEM
+163 
-169 NTAIKNLLQLGYSRT
+169 AIRGLLKLGYTRT

-193 AQRGGIIDLFPPQAL
+193 AQRGGIIDLFPPQAQ
-208 HPIRVE
+208 HPVRVE
-214 FFDDII
+214 FFDDVI
-220 DEVRYFSVADQRS
+220 DEVRFFSVADQRS
-233 LEICNEGL
+233 LHICSDPIS
-241 FALPAR
+241 ALPAR

-253 EIRERAAQLATT
+253 QVRARAAELAAT
-265 ASPLAEMFLRISE
+265 ALPLADAFQRISE
-278 GIPVDG
+278 GIPVEG

-289 PALISDMESFGDLL
+289 PALVNDMESFVELL
-303 KPGTRIISI
+303 PQNSRIISVG
-312 SPEMIRSRASEL
+312 PELIRNRSSEL
-324 IKTGAEFLEASWLNA
+324 IRTGAEFLEASWLNA
-339 AAGNKIPIDLG
+339 AAGNQIPIDLR
-350 ELERYSFHDVDTELE
+350 ELERYSFHELE
-365 KLTQR
+365 GELER
-370 GCIHSAVAPFGGGEE
+370 ARSRALILSEIAPFGGGES
-385 AFDSSIRAI
+385 AVDSTLKAV
-394 EPFRGNSDRFISY
+394 EPFRANSDRLIEFV
-407 LREKIEE
+407 REKIGEN
-414 QWSILVTTLGH
+414 WSILMTAIGH
-425 GTAVRYE
+425 GTATRYE
-432 ELLRG
+432 ELLRA
-437 EGIPTTNILQP
+437 EGIPTANDLVA
-448 GAVLIANSPLRHGFS
+448 GAVLIANSPIRHGFTA
-463 FEVQK
+463 EKAK
-468 FCLITERDFAG
+468 FSLITERDFAG

-485 EKVSLASR
+485 EKSSLAAR
-493 RKNRIDPLTLKEGDF
+493 RKNRIDPLSLKEGDF
-508 VVHQVHGIGKFVEMV
+508 VVHQIHGIGKFIEMV
-523 ERVVSGTKREYLVI
+523 ERVVNGTKREYLVI

-569 PAVHHM
+569 PTVHHM

-628 YIETADQLAT
+628 YVETADQLST
-638 ISEVKKDMEASYPM
+638 ISEVKKDMEAPYPM

-685 VPTTLLVQQHLTTF
+685 VPTTLLVQQHLNTF

-704 GFPIKL
+704 GFPVKV
-710 AGLSRFATASEIKN
+710 AGLSRFATAAEIKL
-724 TLAELESGKVDV
+724 TLAELEAGKVDV

-741 RLLSGDVH
+741 RLLSGDVS

-820 GGYEEKQIAAAIRRE
+820 GGYEEKQITAAIRRE

-846 NRVNSIDRCALRLAE
+846 NRVNTIDRCAARLAE

-880 EEVILAFWDREF
+880 EEVILAFWEKEF
-892 DILVCTTIIESGIDI
+892 DLLICTTIIESGIDI
-907 PNSNTLIVEHADK
+907 PNSNTLIVEQADK

-953 DTAHDRLET
+953 ETAHDRLET

-1015 FKGEKHQEQECKLEL
+1015 FKGEKHQELECKLEL

-1045 VRLDVYRRLAGA
+1045 VRLDIYRRLASA
-1057 DSVENVDEVDQELI
+1057 SNPDQVDEVEQELN
-1071 DRFGAYSEPVA
+1071 DRFGGAPEVVI

-1096 LNLTEVI
+1096 LNLAEVV

-1116 GDSLAVRMARLYPG
+1116 GDSLSVRMARLYPG
-1130 HIYKASLGTLLLPL
+1130 HIYKTSLATLLLPL
-1144 PERTGVAF
+1144 PEQTGVAF
-1152 EREKLGD
+1152 ERAKLGD

-1172 TTREGKGTTG
+1172 TIR
-1182 ARES
+1182 

>member
-1 MFAELGA
+1 MSGPVMGA
-8 LLPFLSGGQE
+8 IAQLDFGRCHRAFDSGE
-18 RVAMNSAVAA
+18 
-28 ALATL
+28 TI
-33 DCAASNRVLNTG
+33 
-45 GVVIAPLASAA
+45 IAPLPSAA
-56 TLISS
+56 VLIASYVHGLS
-61 CIQSDKP
+61 QSEQRP
-68 EEHPSLIVV
+68 PLVI
-77 LTANNGEE
+77 LTANNGEDLYEE
-85 LFDEISALAPA
+85 LTSLLPDT
-96 KRIHLF
+96 KVHHF

-124 ATLRAIRNDECDVV
+124 ATLQSIRKGHSDVV

-148 FIKDFGRA
+148 FIRGFGSA
-156 EAPLFVT
+156 EIPIFHSGQSMDMAS
-163 GNQIEM
+163 
-169 NTAIKNLLQLGYSRT
+169 AIRRLLKLGYTRT

-193 AQRGGIIDLFPPQAL
+193 AQRGGIIDLFPPQAQ
-208 HPIRVE
+208 HPVRVE
-214 FFDDII
+214 FFDDVI
-220 DEVRYFSVADQRS
+220 DEVRFFSVADQRS
-233 LEICNEGL
+233 LHICSDPIS
-241 FALPAR
+241 ALPAR

-253 EIRERAAQLATT
+253 EVRARAADLATT
-265 ASPLAEMFLRISE
+265 SSPLADAFHRISE
-278 GIPVDG
+278 GIPVEG

-289 PALISDMESFGDLL
+289 PALVNDMESFVELL
-303 KPGTRIISI
+303 PQNSRIISVG
-312 SPEMIRSRASEL
+312 PELIRNRSSEL
-324 IKTGAEFLEASWLNA
+324 IRTGAEFLEASWLNA
-339 AAGNKIPIDLG
+339 AAGNQIPIDLR
-350 ELERYSFHDVDTELE
+350 ELERYSFHELE
-365 KLTQR
+365 GELER
-370 GCIHSAVAPFGGGEE
+370 ARSRALILSEIAPFGGGES
-385 AFDSSIRAI
+385 AVDSTLKAV
-394 EPFRGNSDRFISY
+394 EPFRANSDRLIEFV
-407 LREKIEE
+407 REKIGEN
-414 QWSILVTTLGH
+414 WSILMTAIGH
-425 GTAVRYE
+425 GTATRYE
-432 ELLRG
+432 ELLRA
-437 EGIPTTNILQP
+437 EGIPTANDLVA
-448 GAVLIANSPLRHGFS
+448 GAVLIANSPLRHGFTA
-463 FEVQK
+463 EKAK
-468 FCLITERDFAG
+468 FSLITERDFAG

-485 EKVSLASR
+485 EKSSLAAR
-493 RKNRIDPLTLKEGDF
+493 RKNRIDPLSLKEGDF
-508 VVHQVHGIGKFVEMV
+508 VVHQIHGIGKFIEMV
-523 ERVVSGTKREYLVI
+523 ERVVNGTKREYLVI

-569 PAVHHM
+569 PTVHHM

-628 YIETADQLAT
+628 YVETADQLST
-638 ISEVKKDMEASYPM
+638 ISEVKKDMEAPYPM

-685 VPTTLLVQQHLTTF
+685 VPTTLLVQQHLNTF

-704 GFPIKL
+704 GFPVKV
-710 AGLSRFATASEIKN
+710 AGLSRFATAAEIKL
-724 TLAELESGKVDV
+724 TLAELEAGKVDV

-741 RLLSGDVH
+741 RLLSGDVS

-820 GGYEEKQIAAAIRRE
+820 GGYEEKQITAAIRRE

-846 NRVNSIDRCALRLAE
+846 NRVNTIDRCATRLAE

-880 EEVILAFWDREF
+880 EEVILAFWEKEF
-892 DILVCTTIIESGIDI
+892 DLLICTTIIESGIDI
-907 PNSNTLIVEHADK
+907 PNSNTLIVEQADK

-953 DTAHDRLET
+953 ETAHDRLET

-1015 FKGEKHQEQECKLEL
+1015 FKGEKHQELECKLEL

-1045 VRLDVYRRLAGA
+1045 VRLDIYRRLASA
-1057 DSVENVDEVDQELI
+1057 SNPDQVDEVEQELN
-1071 DRFGAYSEPVA
+1071 DRFGGAPEVVI

-1096 LNLTEVI
+1096 LNLAEVV

-1116 GDSLAVRMARLYPG
+1116 GDSLSVRMARLYPG
-1130 HIYKASLGTLLLPL
+1130 HIYKTSLATLLLPL
-1144 PERTGVAF
+1144 PEQTGVAF
-1152 EREKLGD
+1152 ERAKLGD

-1172 TTREGKGTTG
+1172 TIR
-1182 ARES
+1182 

>member
-1 MFAELGA
+1 MSSQVSQVIQA
-8 LLPFLSGGQE
+8 LDFSGIS
-18 RVAMNSAVAA
+18 N
-28 ALATL
+28 ALA
-33 DCAASNRVLNTG
+33 SG
-45 GVVIAPLASAA
+45 GVVTAPPASAA
-56 TLISS
+56 FLIAAHVGEVHREDGHAPV
-61 CIQSDKP
+61 I
-68 EEHPSLIVV
+68 V
-77 LTANNGEE
+77 LTANNGQEIFEE
-85 LFDEISALAPA
+85 LKSILPSLAIA
-96 KRIHLF
+96 HF

-116 SDTVARRF
+116 SDTVAQRF
-124 ATLRAIRNDECDVV
+124 ATLQSIRRNECDVAI
-138 VVPVR
+138 VPIR
-143 SFIQP
+143 SMIQP
-148 FIKDFGRA
+148 FIKDFGLMHVPA
-156 EAPLFVT
+156 FVS
-163 GNQIEM
+163 GNSLEM
-169 NTAIKNLLQLGYSRT
+169 DIAIKTLLQLGYVRT

-193 AQRGGIIDLFPPQAL
+193 AQRGGIIDVFPPQAM
-208 HPIRVE
+208 HPIRAE
-214 FFDDII
+214 FFDDTI

-233 LEICNEGL
+233 LEICQDEL
-241 FALPAR
+241 LALPAR
-247 EILITD
+247 EILLND
-253 EIRERAAQLATT
+253 EVRERAANLA
-265 ASPLAEMFLRISE
+265 AKHVPLSEMFLRISQ
-278 GIPVDG
+278 GIPVEG

-289 PALISDMESFGDLL
+289 PALTNELENFVDLL
-303 KPGTRIISI
+303 PPNSHIISI
-312 SPEMIRSRASEL
+312 APELIRSRASEL

-339 AAGNKIPIDLG
+339 AAGNQIPIDLP
-350 ELERYSFHDVDTELE
+350 ELERYSFHELDQELE
-365 KLTQR
+365 RAKKRGVKLSE
-370 GCIHSAVAPFGGGEE
+370 IAPFGGGDE

-394 EPFRGNSDRFISY
+394 EPFRANSERLINY
-407 LREKIEE
+407 LKQKVEHK
-414 QWSILVTTLGH
+414 WSVLLTAIGH
-425 GTAVRYE
+425 GTAARYE

-437 EGIPTTNILQP
+437 EGIPT
-448 GAVLIANSPLRHGFS
+448 ANSPLPGAVCITTSPIRHGFQV
-463 FEVQK
+463 ENQK
-468 FCLITERDFAG
+468 FALITERDFAG

-485 EKVSLASR
+485 EKTSLAAR
-493 RKNRIDPLTLKEGDF
+493 RKNRIDPLSLKEGDY
-508 VVHQVHGIGKFVEMV
+508 VVHQIHGIGRFIEMV
-523 ERVVSGTKREYLVI
+523 ERVVNGTKREYLVI

-569 PAVHHM
+569 PSVHHM

-607 SPGFAFSPDTP
+607 SPGFAFSADTP

-628 YIETADQLAT
+628 YNETADQLAT
-638 ISEVKKDMEASYPM
+638 IGEVKKDMEAPYPM

-685 VPTTLLVQQHLTTF
+685 VPTTLLVQQHLNTF

-704 GFPIKL
+704 GFPIAI
-710 AGLSRFATASEIKN
+710 AGLSRFATASEIKQ
-724 TLAELESGKVDV
+724 TLKDLEVGKLDV

-741 RLLSGDVH
+741 RLLSADVH
-749 FKDLGLVI
+749 FRDLGLVI

-841 IFYIH
+841 VFYIH
-846 NRVNSIDRCALRLAE
+846 NRVNSIDRCAMRLAE
-861 LVPEARIRIAHGQM
+861 LVPEARIKIAHGQM
-875 SESAL
+875 SENLL
-880 EEVILAFWDREF
+880 EEVILSFWEKEF
-892 DILVCTTIIESGIDI
+892 DVLICTTIIESGIDI
-907 PNSNTLIVEHADK
+907 PNSNTLIVENADK

-940 YAYFLYDTEKPLT
+940 YAYFLYDVDKPLT
-953 DTAHDRLET
+953 DTAHDRLQT

-1030 PIDAF
+1030 PIDAY

-1045 VRLDVYRRLAGA
+1045 VRLDIYRRLASA
-1057 DSVENVDEVDQELI
+1057 TTPEHIDEVDQELI
-1071 DRFGAYSEPVA
+1071 DRFGFYPQTVM
-1082 SLLKIAKL
+1082 SLLNIAKL

-1096 LNLTEVI
+1096 LNLTEVVI
-1103 VHGKHLRLAPVTL
+1103 HGKHLRLAPVTL
-1116 GDSLAVRMARLYPG
+1116 SDSLSVRMARLFPG
-1130 HIYKASLGTLLLPL
+1130 HIYKASLATLLLPL
-1144 PERTGVAF
+1144 PQRTGVAF

-1159 NSLLEWVAQALES
+1159 NSLLEWVGQALES
-1172 TTREGKGTTG
+1172 TTREGRT
-1182 ARES
+1182 